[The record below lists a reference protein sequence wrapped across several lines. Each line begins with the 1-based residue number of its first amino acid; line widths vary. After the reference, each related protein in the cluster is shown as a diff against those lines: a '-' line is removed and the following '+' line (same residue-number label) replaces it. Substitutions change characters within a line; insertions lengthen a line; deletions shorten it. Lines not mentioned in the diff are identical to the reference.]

1 MNQIFPSP
9 LRLPVSLLLG
19 LTLALAGWELAG
31 QLSVARWLAT
41 LLSPDLTDTSQA
53 VVHFSW
59 LPRLAICLLA
69 GAALGLAGTLMQQVL
84 RNPLASPTTLGVASG
99 AQLALMMV
107 TLFAPSWLLL
117 GREWIAM
124 AGGCLAMGLVFALAW
139 RHQLNPV
146 VIVFAGL
153 VINLY
158 LAAISMGLLL
168 FFQEELKGLLVWGSG
183 SLVQNSWSGVSYLL
197 PRLLLAVVLAAVLVR
212 PLAVLELDDASA
224 RSLGVSLQHLRF
236 AGLGLAVFVT
246 ACVVSVVGL
255 IGFIGLAAPALVRL
269 LGVRKLA
276 LRLLWAPLLGALLL
290 AATDLLLQSLSR
302 SGSVLIPTGAM
313 TALLGAPLLL
323 WLIPRLGIKSGTP
336 KANAALLVARH
347 PAPARLVGLML
358 MGLVVAVMASLLF
371 GQGIDGWHWP
381 SWLRWQAQLEWRLP
395 RTLAAGAAGM
405 LLALAGTLLQRVSS
419 NPMASPELLGVS
431 GGTFMGVIATALL
444 LPALPLPMMLAGGL
458 LGAFGCLLLLLLV
471 NRSHGFQPERL
482 LVNRSH
488 GFQPERLLL
497 SGIAITALF
506 EPLQAIALANGD
518 LRVQQLLSW
527 MSGSTYYVTLPI
539 AGGLVVLA
547 LTLLAACLL
556 LSRWLDLLPMGPAVA
571 AALGI
576 RLNRAQLAILLLV
589 AVLTASATLV
599 VGPLSFVGLL
609 APHMAKL
616 MGLVRARW
624 HLLGAA
630 VSGALLMVSADWIGQ
645 QILFPQEV
653 PVGLVSTLLGGA
665 YFMWCLRRL

>member
-1 MNQIFPSP
+1 MSSSLSSP
-9 LRLPVSLLLG
+9 LLRPGLCLLVLTLG
-19 LTLALAGWELAG
+19 LACAELAR
-31 QLSVARWLAT
+31 QLPGALWWQALFSPELDDAR
-41 LLSPDLTDTSQA
+41 QA

-107 TLFAPSWLLL
+107 TLLAPSWLLI

-124 AGGCLAMGLVFALAW
+124 AGGSLAMGLVFALAW
-139 RHQLNPV
+139 RRQLNPV

-183 SLVQNSWSGVSYLL
+183 SLAQNSWSGVGYLL
-197 PRLLLAVVLAAVLVR
+197 PRLLLAAMLAVVLVR

-224 RSLGVSLQHLRF
+224 RSLGVSLKHLRF
-236 AGLGLAVFVT
+236 AGLGLAVFIT

-255 IGFIGLAAPALVRL
+255 IGFIGLAAPAMVRL

-276 LRLLWAPLLGALLL
+276 QRLLWAPILGALLL
-290 AATDLLLQSLSR
+290 AATDLLLQTLSR
-302 SGSVLIPTGAM
+302 FWPVLIPTGAM

-323 WLIPRLGIKSGTP
+323 WLIPRLGIKQSAP
-336 KANAALLVARH
+336 KANSSLQLARH
-347 PAPARLVGLML
+347 PAPTRLVGLMVL
-358 MGLVVAVMASLLF
+358 GLAAAVIASLLF
-371 GQGIDGWHWP
+371 GQGMGGWGWP

-395 RTLAAGAAGM
+395 RTLAAGAAGV
-405 LLALAGTLLQRVSS
+405 LLALAGTLLQRVSN

-431 GGTFMGVIATALL
+431 GGTFMGVIAAALL
-444 LPALPLPMMLAGGL
+444 LPALPLPMMLLGGL
-458 LGAFGCLLLLLLV
+458 VGAFACLLLLVLI
-471 NRSHGFQPERL
+471 NRRNGFQPERI
-482 LVNRSH
+482 
-488 GFQPERLLL
+488 LL

-527 MSGSTYYVTLPI
+527 MSGSTYYVTQPVAL
-539 AGGLVVLA
+539 ALVVLA
-547 LTLLAACLL
+547 LLMLAACLL
-556 LSRWLDLLPMGPAVA
+556 VSRWLDLMPMGPAVA
-571 AALGI
+571 TALGI
-576 RLNRAQLAILLLV
+576 HLGRAQLTILLLV
-589 AVLTASATLV
+589 AVLTASATMV
-599 VGPLSFVGLL
+599 IGPLSFAGLL
-609 APHMAKL
+609 APHLARL

-630 VSGALLMVSADWIGQ
+630 GSGALLMVSADWIGQ

>member
-1 MNQIFPSP
+1 MSSSLSSP
-9 LRLPVSLLLG
+9 LLRPGLCLLVLTLG
-19 LTLALAGWELAG
+19 LACAELAR
-31 QLSVARWLAT
+31 QLPGALWWQALFSPELDDAR
-41 LLSPDLTDTSQA
+41 QA

-107 TLFAPSWLLL
+107 TLLAPSWLLI

-124 AGGCLAMGLVFALAW
+124 AGGSLAMGLVFALAW
-139 RHQLNPV
+139 RRQLNPV

-183 SLVQNSWSGVSYLL
+183 SLAQNSWSGVGYLL
-197 PRLLLAVVLAAVLVR
+197 PRLLLAAMLAAVLVR

-224 RSLGVSLQHLRF
+224 RSLGVSLKHLRF
-236 AGLGLAVFVT
+236 AGLGLAVFIT

-255 IGFIGLAAPALVRL
+255 IGFIGLAAPAMVRL

-276 LRLLWAPLLGALLL
+276 QRLLWALILGALLL
-290 AATDLLLQSLSR
+290 AATDLLLQTLSR
-302 SGSVLIPTGAM
+302 FWPVLIPTGAM

-323 WLIPRLGIKSGTP
+323 WLIPRLGFKQSSP
-336 KANAALLVARH
+336 KANSSLQLARH
-347 PAPARLVGLML
+347 PAPTRLVGLMVL
-358 MGLVVAVMASLLF
+358 GLAAAVIASLLF
-371 GQGIDGWHWP
+371 GQGMGGWHWP

-395 RTLAAGAAGM
+395 RTLAAGAAGV
-405 LLALAGTLLQRVSS
+405 LLALAGTLLQRVSN

-431 GGTFMGVIATALL
+431 GGTFMGVIAAALL
-444 LPALPLPMMLAGGL
+444 LPALPLPMMLLGGL
-458 LGAFGCLLLLLLV
+458 VGAFACLLLLVLI
-471 NRSHGFQPERL
+471 NRRNGFQPERI
-482 LVNRSH
+482 
-488 GFQPERLLL
+488 LL

-527 MSGSTYYVTLPI
+527 MSGSTYYVTQPVAL
-539 AGGLVVLA
+539 ALVVLA
-547 LTLLAACLL
+547 LLMLAACLL
-556 LSRWLDLLPMGPAVA
+556 ASRWLDLMPMGPAVA
-571 AALGI
+571 TALGI
-576 RLNRAQLAILLLV
+576 RLSRAQLTILLLV
-589 AVLTASATLV
+589 AVLTASATMV
-599 VGPLSFVGLL
+599 IGPLSFAGLL
-609 APHMAKL
+609 APHLARL

-630 VSGALLMVSADWIGQ
+630 GCGALLMVSADWIGQ

>member
-1 MNQIFPSP
+1 MKRLLTSP
-9 LRLPVSLLLG
+9 LLRPVSILLG
-19 LTLALAGWELAG
+19 LTLSLACWELAR
-31 QLSVARWLAT
+31 QLPGALWWPSLFDPNLDDV
-41 LLSPDLTDTSQA
+41 SQA

-59 LPRLAICLLA
+59 LPRLAVTLLA

-124 AGGCLAMGLVFALAW
+124 AGGSLAMAQVFALAW
-139 RHQLNPV
+139 RRQLNPV

-197 PRLLLAVVLAAVLVR
+197 PRLLAAAALAAVLVR

-255 IGFIGLAAPALVRL
+255 IGFIGLAAPAMVRL
-269 LGVRKLA
+269 LGIRQLGQ
-276 LRLLWAPLLGALLL
+276 RLLWAPILGALLL

-302 SGSVLIPTGAM
+302 FWPVLIPTGAM

-347 PAPARLVGLML
+347 PAPARLIGLLLVGLL
-358 MGLVVAVMASLLF
+358 LAVVASLLV
-371 GQGIDGWHWP
+371 GQGMTGWSWP
-381 SWLRWQAQLEWRLP
+381 SWQAQLEWRLP
-395 RTLAAGAAGM
+395 RTLAAGAAGV
-405 LLALAGTLLQRVSS
+405 LLALAGTLLQRVSN

-444 LPALPLPMMLAGGL
+444 LPALPLPLMLVGGL
-458 LGAFGCLLLLLLV
+458 LGAFGCLLLLVVV
-471 NRSHGFQPERL
+471 NRKHGFQPERI
-482 LVNRSH
+482 
-488 GFQPERLLL
+488 LL

-518 LRVQQLLSW
+518 MRVQQLLSW
-527 MSGSTYYVTLPI
+527 MSGSTYYVTLPV
-539 AGGLVVLA
+539 AYGLVGLA
-547 LTLLAACLL
+547 LLMLAACLL
-556 LSRWLDLLPMGPAVA
+556 VSRWLDLLPMGAAVA
-571 AALGI
+571 TALGI

-630 VSGALLMVSADWIGQ
+630 ASGALLMVSADWVGQ

>member
-1 MNQIFPSP
+1 MSSSLSSP
-9 LRLPVSLLLG
+9 LLRPGLCLLVLTLG
-19 LTLALAGWELAG
+19 LACAELAR
-31 QLSVARWLAT
+31 QLPGALWWQALFSPELDDAR
-41 LLSPDLTDTSQA
+41 QA

-107 TLFAPSWLLL
+107 TLLAPSWLLI

-124 AGGCLAMGLVFALAW
+124 AGGSLAMGLVFALAW
-139 RHQLNPV
+139 RRQLNPV

-183 SLVQNSWSGVSYLL
+183 SLAQNSWNGVGYLL
-197 PRLLLAVVLAAVLVR
+197 PRLLLAAMLAVVLVR

-224 RSLGVSLQHLRF
+224 RSLGVSLKHLRL

-255 IGFIGLAAPALVRL
+255 IGFIGLAAPAMVRL

-276 LRLLWAPLLGALLL
+276 QRLLWAPILGALLL
-290 AATDLLLQSLSR
+290 AATDLLLQTLSR
-302 SGSVLIPTGAM
+302 FWPVLIPTGAM

-323 WLIPRLGIKSGTP
+323 WLIPRLGIKQSAP
-336 KANAALLVARH
+336 KANSSLQLARH
-347 PAPARLVGLML
+347 PAPTRLVGLMVL
-358 MGLVVAVMASLLF
+358 GLAAAVIASLLF
-371 GQGIDGWHWP
+371 GQGMGGWGWP

-395 RTLAAGAAGM
+395 RTLAAGAAGV
-405 LLALAGTLLQRVSS
+405 LLALAGTLLQRVSN

-431 GGTFMGVIATALL
+431 GGTFMGVIAAALL
-444 LPALPLPMMLAGGL
+444 LPALPLPMMLLGGL
-458 LGAFGCLLLLLLV
+458 VGAFACLLLLVLV
-471 NRSHGFQPERL
+471 NRRNGFQSERI
-482 LVNRSH
+482 
-488 GFQPERLLL
+488 LL

-527 MSGSTYYVTLPI
+527 MSGSTYYVTQPVAL
-539 AGGLVVLA
+539 ALVVLA
-547 LTLLAACLL
+547 LLMLAACLL
-556 LSRWLDLLPMGPAVA
+556 VSRWLDLMPMGPAVA
-571 AALGI
+571 TALGI
-576 RLNRAQLAILLLV
+576 HLGRAQLTILLLV
-589 AVLTASATLV
+589 AVLTASATMV
-599 VGPLSFVGLL
+599 IGPLSFAGLL
-609 APHMAKL
+609 APHLARL

-630 VSGALLMVSADWIGQ
+630 GCGALLMVSADWIGQ

>member
-1 MNQIFPSP
+1 MRSSLSSP
-9 LRLPVSLLLG
+9 LLRPGLCLLVLTLG
-19 LTLALAGWELAG
+19 LACAELAR
-31 QLSVARWLAT
+31 QLPGALWWQALFSPELDDAR
-41 LLSPDLTDTSQA
+41 QA

-107 TLFAPSWLLL
+107 TLLAPSWLLI

-124 AGGCLAMGLVFALAW
+124 AGGSLAMGLVFALAW
-139 RHQLNPV
+139 RRQLNPV

-183 SLVQNSWSGVSYLL
+183 SLAQNSWSGVGYLL
-197 PRLLLAVVLAAVLVR
+197 PRLLLAAMLATVLVR

-224 RSLGVSLQHLRF
+224 RSLGVSLKHLRL
-236 AGLGLAVFVT
+236 AGLGLAVFIT

-255 IGFIGLAAPALVRL
+255 IGFIGLAAPAMVRL
-269 LGVRKLA
+269 LGVRKLTQ
-276 LRLLWAPLLGALLL
+276 RLLWAPILGALLL
-290 AATDLLLQSLSR
+290 AATDLLLQTLSR
-302 SGSVLIPTGAM
+302 FWPVLIPTGAM

-323 WLIPRLGIKSGTP
+323 WLIPRLGIKQSSP
-336 KANAALLVARH
+336 KANSSLQLARH
-347 PAPARLVGLML
+347 PAPTRLVGLMVL
-358 MGLVVAVMASLLF
+358 GLAAAVIASLLF
-371 GQGIDGWHWP
+371 GQGMDGWGWP

-395 RTLAAGAAGM
+395 RTLAAGAAGV
-405 LLALAGTLLQRVSS
+405 LLALAGTLLQRVSN

-431 GGTFMGVIATALL
+431 GGTFMGVIAAALL
-444 LPALPLPMMLAGGL
+444 LPALPLPMMLLGGL
-458 LGAFGCLLLLLLV
+458 VGAFACLLLLVLI
-471 NRSHGFQPERL
+471 NRRNGFQPERI
-482 LVNRSH
+482 
-488 GFQPERLLL
+488 LL

-527 MSGSTYYVTLPI
+527 MSGSTYYVTQPVAL
-539 AGGLVVLA
+539 ALVVLA
-547 LTLLAACLL
+547 LLMLAACLL
-556 LSRWLDLLPMGPAVA
+556 VSRWLDLMPMGPAVA
-571 AALGI
+571 TALGI
-576 RLNRAQLAILLLV
+576 RLSRAQLTILLLV
-589 AVLTASATLV
+589 AVLTASATMV
-599 VGPLSFVGLL
+599 IGPLSFAGLL
-609 APHMAKL
+609 APHLARL

-630 VSGALLMVSADWIGQ
+630 GSGALLMVSADWIGQ

>member
-1 MNQIFPSP
+1 MSSSLSSP
-9 LRLPVSLLLG
+9 LLRPGLCLLVLTLG
-19 LTLALAGWELAG
+19 LACAELAR
-31 QLSVARWLAT
+31 QLPGALWWQALFSPELDDAR
-41 LLSPDLTDTSQA
+41 QA

-107 TLFAPSWLLL
+107 TLLAPSWLLI

-124 AGGCLAMGLVFALAW
+124 AGGSLAMGLVFALAW
-139 RHQLNPV
+139 RRQLNPV

-183 SLVQNSWSGVSYLL
+183 SLAQNSWSGVGYLL
-197 PRLLLAVVLAAVLVR
+197 PRLLLAAMLAVVLVR

-224 RSLGVSLQHLRF
+224 RSLGVSLKHLRF
-236 AGLGLAVFVT
+236 AGLGLAVFIT

-255 IGFIGLAAPALVRL
+255 IGFIGLAAPAMVRL

-276 LRLLWAPLLGALLL
+276 QRLLWALILGALLL
-290 AATDLLLQSLSR
+290 AATDLLLQTLSR
-302 SGSVLIPTGAM
+302 FWPVLIPTGAM

-323 WLIPRLGIKSGTP
+323 WLIPRLGIKQSAP
-336 KANAALLVARH
+336 KANSSLQLARH
-347 PAPARLVGLML
+347 PAPTRLVGLMVL
-358 MGLVVAVMASLLF
+358 GLAAAVIASLLF
-371 GQGIDGWHWP
+371 GQGMGGWHWP

-395 RTLAAGAAGM
+395 RTLAAGAAGV
-405 LLALAGTLLQRVSS
+405 LLALAGTLLQRVSN

-431 GGTFMGVIATALL
+431 GGTFMGVIAAALL
-444 LPALPLPMMLAGGL
+444 LPALPLPMLLLGGL
-458 LGAFGCLLLLLLV
+458 VGAFACLLLLVLI
-471 NRSHGFQPERL
+471 NRRNGFQPERI
-482 LVNRSH
+482 
-488 GFQPERLLL
+488 LL

-527 MSGSTYYVTLPI
+527 MSGSTYYVTQPVAL
-539 AGGLVVLA
+539 ALVVLA
-547 LTLLAACLL
+547 LLMLAACLL
-556 LSRWLDLLPMGPAVA
+556 ASRWLDLMPMGPAVA
-571 AALGI
+571 TALGI
-576 RLNRAQLAILLLV
+576 RLSRAQLTILLLV
-589 AVLTASATLV
+589 AVLTASATMV
-599 VGPLSFVGLL
+599 IGPLSFAGLL
-609 APHMAKL
+609 APHLARL

-630 VSGALLMVSADWIGQ
+630 GCGALLMVSADWIGQ

>member
-1 MNQIFPSP
+1 MSSSLSSP
-9 LRLPVSLLLG
+9 LLRPGLCLLVLTLG
-19 LTLALAGWELAG
+19 LACAELSRQLPGALWWQALFSPELDD
-31 QLSVARWLAT
+31 AR
-41 LLSPDLTDTSQA
+41 QA

-107 TLFAPSWLLL
+107 TLLAPSWLLI

-124 AGGCLAMGLVFALAW
+124 AGGSLAMGLVFALAW
-139 RHQLNPV
+139 RRQLNPV

-183 SLVQNSWSGVSYLL
+183 SLAQNSWSGVGYLL
-197 PRLLLAVVLAAVLVR
+197 PRLLLAAMLAAVLVR

-224 RSLGVSLQHLRF
+224 RSLGVSLKHLRL

-255 IGFIGLAAPALVRL
+255 IGFIGLAAPAMVRL

-276 LRLLWAPLLGALLL
+276 QRLLWALILGALLL
-290 AATDLLLQSLSR
+290 AATDLLLQTLSR
-302 SGSVLIPTGAM
+302 FWPVLIPTGAM

-323 WLIPRLGIKSGTP
+323 WLIPRLGFKQSSP
-336 KANAALLVARH
+336 KANSSLQLARH
-347 PAPARLVGLML
+347 PAPTRLVGLMVL
-358 MGLVVAVMASLLF
+358 GLAAAVIASLLF
-371 GQGIDGWHWP
+371 GQGMGGWHWP

-395 RTLAAGAAGM
+395 RTLAAGAAGV
-405 LLALAGTLLQRVSS
+405 LLALAGTLLQRVSN

-431 GGTFMGVIATALL
+431 GGTFMGVIAAALL
-444 LPALPLPMMLAGGL
+444 LPALPLPMMLLGGL
-458 LGAFGCLLLLLLV
+458 VGAFACLLLLVLI
-471 NRSHGFQPERL
+471 NRRNGFQPERI
-482 LVNRSH
+482 
-488 GFQPERLLL
+488 LL

-527 MSGSTYYVTLPI
+527 MSGSTYYVTQPVAL
-539 AGGLVVLA
+539 ALVVLA
-547 LTLLAACLL
+547 LLMLAACLL
-556 LSRWLDLLPMGPAVA
+556 VSRWLDLMPMGPAVA
-571 AALGI
+571 TALGV
-576 RLNRAQLAILLLV
+576 RLSRAQLVILLLV
-589 AVLTASATLV
+589 AVLTANATMV
-599 VGPLSFVGLL
+599 IGPLSFAGLL
-609 APHMAKL
+609 APHLARL

-630 VSGALLMVSADWIGQ
+630 GCGALLMVSADWIGQ

-665 YFMWCLRRL
+665 YFIWCLRRL

>member
-1 MNQIFPSP
+1 MKYIFPSP
-9 LRLPVSLLLG
+9 LLRPTLILLG
-19 LTLALAGWELAG
+19 LTLSLACWELAR
-31 QLSVARWLAT
+31 QLPGALWWQTLFAPNLDDAR
-41 LLSPDLTDTSQA
+41 QA

-59 LPRLAICLLA
+59 LPRLTVTLLA

-124 AGGCLAMGLVFALAW
+124 AGGSLAMALVFALAW
-139 RHQLNPV
+139 RRQLNPV

-183 SLVQNSWSGVSYLL
+183 SLAQNSWNGVSYLL
-197 PRLLLAVVLAAVLVR
+197 PRLLVAGGLAAALVR

-224 RSLGVSLQHLRF
+224 RSLGVSLQNLRL

-255 IGFIGLAAPALVRL
+255 IGFIGLAAPAMVRL
-269 LGVRKLA
+269 LGIRQLGQ
-276 LRLLWAPLLGALLL
+276 RLLWAPVLGALLL
-290 AATDLLLQSLSR
+290 AATDLLLQSVSR
-302 SGSVLIPTGAM
+302 FWPMLIPTGAM

-323 WLIPRLGIKSGTP
+323 WLIPRLSLKSGTP
-336 KANAALLVARH
+336 KASTGLLVARH
-347 PAPARLVGLML
+347 PAPTRLITLLLLGL
-358 MGLVVAVMASLLF
+358 GLAIIGSLLF
-371 GQGIDGWHWP
+371 GQGMHGWSWP

-395 RTLAAGAAGM
+395 RTLAAGAAGI
-405 LLALAGTLLQRVSS
+405 LLALAGTLLQRVSN

-444 LPALPLPMMLAGGL
+444 LPALPLPMMLLGGL
-458 LGAFGCLLLLLLV
+458 IGAFSCLLLLVLV
-471 NRSHGFQPERL
+471 NRKHGFQPERI
-482 LVNRSH
+482 
-488 GFQPERLLL
+488 LL

-518 LRVQQLLSW
+518 MRVQQLLSW
-527 MSGSTYYVTLPI
+527 MSGSTYYVTLPV
-539 AGGLVVLA
+539 AYGLVGLAVLM
-547 LTLLAACLL
+547 LAACLL
-556 LSRWLDLLPMGPAVA
+556 ISRWLDLLPMRPALA
-571 AALGI
+571 TALGI

-630 VSGALLMVSADWIGQ
+630 ASGALLMVSADWIGQ
-645 QILFPQEV
+645 QILFPQDV

>member
-1 MNQIFPSP
+1 MSSSLSSP
-9 LRLPVSLLLG
+9 LLRPGLCLLVLTLG
-19 LTLALAGWELAG
+19 LACAELAR
-31 QLSVARWLAT
+31 QLPGALWWQALFSPELDDAR
-41 LLSPDLTDTSQA
+41 QA

-107 TLFAPSWLLL
+107 TLLAPSWLLI

-124 AGGCLAMGLVFALAW
+124 AGGSLAMGLVFALAW
-139 RHQLNPV
+139 RRQLNPV

-183 SLVQNSWSGVSYLL
+183 SLAQNSWIGVGYLL
-197 PRLLLAVVLAAVLVR
+197 PRLLLAAMLAVVLVR

-224 RSLGVSLQHLRF
+224 RSLGVSLKHLRF
-236 AGLGLAVFVT
+236 AGLGLAVFIT

-255 IGFIGLAAPALVRL
+255 IGFIGLAAPAMVRL

-276 LRLLWAPLLGALLL
+276 QRLLWAPILGALLL
-290 AATDLLLQSLSR
+290 AATDLLLQTLSR
-302 SGSVLIPTGAM
+302 FWPVLIPTGAM

-323 WLIPRLGIKSGTP
+323 WLIPRLGIKQSAP
-336 KANAALLVARH
+336 KANSSLQLARH
-347 PAPARLVGLML
+347 PAPTRLVGLMVL
-358 MGLVVAVMASLLF
+358 GLAAAVIASLLF
-371 GQGIDGWHWP
+371 GQGMGGWGWP

-395 RTLAAGAAGM
+395 RTLAAGAAGV
-405 LLALAGTLLQRVSS
+405 LLALAGTLLQRVSN

-431 GGTFMGVIATALL
+431 GGTFMGVIAAALL
-444 LPALPLPMMLAGGL
+444 LPALPLPMMLLGGL
-458 LGAFGCLLLLLLV
+458 VGAFACLLLLVLI
-471 NRSHGFQPERL
+471 NRRNGFQPERI
-482 LVNRSH
+482 
-488 GFQPERLLL
+488 LL

-527 MSGSTYYVTLPI
+527 MSGSTYYVTQPVAL
-539 AGGLVVLA
+539 ALVVLA
-547 LTLLAACLL
+547 LLMLAACLL
-556 LSRWLDLLPMGPAVA
+556 ASRWLDLMPMGPAVA
-571 AALGI
+571 TALGI
-576 RLNRAQLAILLLV
+576 HLGRAQLTILLLV
-589 AVLTASATLV
+589 AVLTASATMV
-599 VGPLSFVGLL
+599 IGPLSFAGLL
-609 APHMAKL
+609 APHLARL

-630 VSGALLMVSADWIGQ
+630 GCGALLMVSADWIGQ

>member
-1 MNQIFPSP
+1 MSSSLSSP
-9 LRLPVSLLLG
+9 LLRPGLCLLVLTLG
-19 LTLALAGWELAG
+19 LACAELAR
-31 QLSVARWLAT
+31 QLPGALWWQALFSPELDDAR
-41 LLSPDLTDTSQA
+41 QA

-107 TLFAPSWLLL
+107 TLLAPSWLLI
-117 GREWIAM
+117 GREWVAM
-124 AGGCLAMGLVFALAW
+124 AGGSLAMGLVFALAW
-139 RHQLNPV
+139 RRQLNPV

-183 SLVQNSWSGVSYLL
+183 SLAQNSWSGVGYLL
-197 PRLLLAVVLAAVLVR
+197 PRLLLAAMLAVVLVR

-224 RSLGVSLQHLRF
+224 RSLGVSLKHLRF
-236 AGLGLAVFVT
+236 AGLGLAVFIT

-255 IGFIGLAAPALVRL
+255 IGFIGLAAPAMVRL

-276 LRLLWAPLLGALLL
+276 QRLLWAPILGALLL
-290 AATDLLLQSLSR
+290 AATDLLLQTLSR
-302 SGSVLIPTGAM
+302 FWPVLIPTGAM

-323 WLIPRLGIKSGTP
+323 WLIPRLGIKQSAP
-336 KANAALLVARH
+336 KANSSLQLARH
-347 PAPARLVGLML
+347 PAPTRLVGLMVL
-358 MGLVVAVMASLLF
+358 GLAAAVIASLLF
-371 GQGIDGWHWP
+371 GQGMDGWGWP

-395 RTLAAGAAGM
+395 RTLAAGAAGV
-405 LLALAGTLLQRVSS
+405 LLALAGTLLQRVSN

-431 GGTFMGVIATALL
+431 GGTFMGVIAAALL
-444 LPALPLPMMLAGGL
+444 LPALPLPMMLLGGL
-458 LGAFGCLLLLLLV
+458 VGAFACLLLLVLI
-471 NRSHGFQPERL
+471 NRRNGFQPERI
-482 LVNRSH
+482 
-488 GFQPERLLL
+488 LL

-527 MSGSTYYVTLPI
+527 MSGSTYYVTQPVAL
-539 AGGLVVLA
+539 ALVVLA
-547 LTLLAACLL
+547 LLMLAACLL
-556 LSRWLDLLPMGPAVA
+556 VSRWLDLMPMGPAVA
-571 AALGI
+571 TALGI
-576 RLNRAQLAILLLV
+576 HLGRAQLTILLLV
-589 AVLTASATLV
+589 AVLTASATMV
-599 VGPLSFVGLL
+599 IGPLSFAGLL
-609 APHMAKL
+609 APHLARL

-630 VSGALLMVSADWIGQ
+630 GCGALLMVSADWIGQ

>member
-1 MNQIFPSP
+1 MSSSLSSP
-9 LRLPVSLLLG
+9 LLRPGLCLLVLTLG
-19 LTLALAGWELAG
+19 LACAELAR
-31 QLSVARWLAT
+31 QLPGALWWQALFSPELDDAR
-41 LLSPDLTDTSQA
+41 QA

-107 TLFAPSWLLL
+107 TLLAPSWLLI

-124 AGGCLAMGLVFALAW
+124 AGGSLAMGLVFALAW
-139 RHQLNPV
+139 RRQLNPV

-183 SLVQNSWSGVSYLL
+183 SLAQNSWSGVGYLL
-197 PRLLLAVVLAAVLVR
+197 PRLLLAAMLAVVLVR

-224 RSLGVSLQHLRF
+224 RSLGVSLKHLRF

-255 IGFIGLAAPALVRL
+255 IGFIGLAAPAMVRL

-276 LRLLWAPLLGALLL
+276 QRLLWAPILGALLL
-290 AATDLLLQSLSR
+290 AATDLLLQTLSR
-302 SGSVLIPTGAM
+302 FWPVLIPTGAM

-323 WLIPRLGIKSGTP
+323 WLIPRLGIKQSAP
-336 KANAALLVARH
+336 KANSSLQLARH
-347 PAPARLVGLML
+347 PAPTRLVGLMVL
-358 MGLVVAVMASLLF
+358 GLAAAVIASLLF
-371 GQGIDGWHWP
+371 GQGMGGWGWP

-395 RTLAAGAAGM
+395 RTLAAGAAGV
-405 LLALAGTLLQRVSS
+405 LLALAGTLLQRVSN

-431 GGTFMGVIATALL
+431 GGTFMGVIAAALL
-444 LPALPLPMMLAGGL
+444 LPALPLPMMLLGGL
-458 LGAFGCLLLLLLV
+458 VGAFACLLLLVLI
-471 NRSHGFQPERL
+471 NRCNGFQPERI
-482 LVNRSH
+482 
-488 GFQPERLLL
+488 LL

-527 MSGSTYYVTLPI
+527 MSGSTYYVTQPVAL
-539 AGGLVVLA
+539 ALVVLA
-547 LTLLAACLL
+547 LLMLAACLL
-556 LSRWLDLLPMGPAVA
+556 ASRWLDLMPMGPAVA
-571 AALGI
+571 TALGI
-576 RLNRAQLAILLLV
+576 HLGRAQLTILLLV
-589 AVLTASATLV
+589 AVLTASATMV
-599 VGPLSFVGLL
+599 IGPLSFAGLL
-609 APHMAKL
+609 APHLARL

-630 VSGALLMVSADWIGQ
+630 GCGALLMVSADWIGQ

>member
-1 MNQIFPSP
+1 MNQI
-9 LRLPVSLLLG
+9 LPVSLLRPGLVLLL
-19 LTLALAGWELAG
+19 LTLSLAGWDLAH
-31 QLSVARWLAT
+31 QLPQALWWQTLFSPQLDDAR
-41 LLSPDLTDTSQA
+41 QA
-53 VVHFSW
+53 VIHFSW

-107 TLFAPSWLLL
+107 TLFAPSWLLI

-124 AGGCLAMGLVFALAW
+124 LGGSLAMGLVFALAW
-139 RHQLNPV
+139 RRQLNPV

-158 LAAISMGLLL
+158 LAAISLGLLL

-183 SLVQNSWSGVSYLL
+183 SLAQTSWSGVGYLL
-197 PRLLLAVVLAAVLVR
+197 PRLLVAGVLAALLAR

-224 RSLGVSLQHLRF
+224 RSLGVSLKHLRF
-236 AGLGLAVFVT
+236 AGLGLAVFIT

-255 IGFIGLAAPALVRL
+255 IGFIGLAAPVMVRM
-269 LGVRKLA
+269 LGVRRLG
-276 LRLLWAPLLGALLL
+276 LRLLWAPVLGALLL
-290 AATDLLLQSLSR
+290 AATDLLLQSLTR
-302 SGSVLIPTGAM
+302 FWPVLIPTGAM

-323 WLIPRLGIKSGTP
+323 WLIPRLSFKSTTP
-336 KANAALLVARH
+336 KAAIGLVVARH
-347 PAPARLVGLML
+347 PAPARFIGILVA
-358 MGLVVAVMASLLF
+358 GLVVAMLASLLF
-371 GQGIDGWHWP
+371 GQGMNGWGWP

-395 RTLAAGAAGM
+395 RTLAAGAAGV
-405 LLALAGTLLQRVSS
+405 LLALAGTLLQRVSN

-431 GGTFMGVIATALL
+431 GGTFMGVIVMALL
-444 LPALPLPMMLAGGL
+444 LPALPLPLMLLGGL
-458 LGAFGCLLLLLLV
+458 LGAFACLLLLVLI
-471 NRSHGFQPERL
+471 NRKNGFQPERI
-482 LVNRSH
+482 
-488 GFQPERLLL
+488 LL

-518 LRVQQLLSW
+518 MRVQQLLAW
-527 MSGSTYYVTLPI
+527 MSGSTYYVTQPV
-539 AGGLVVLA
+539 ASALA
-547 LTLLAACLL
+547 LLALLMLAVCLL
-556 LSRWLDLLPMGPAVA
+556 VSRWLDLMPMGPAVA
-571 AALGI
+571 TALGV
-576 RLNRAQLAILLLV
+576 RLSRAQLVILLLV
-589 AVLTASATLV
+589 AVLTASATMV
-599 VGPLSFVGLL
+599 IGPLSFAGLL

-630 VSGALLMVSADWIGQ
+630 GCGALLMVSADWIGQ
-645 QILFPQEV
+645 QILFPQEL

-665 YFMWCLRRL
+665 YFMWFLRRL

>member
-1 MNQIFPSP
+1 MSSSLSSP
-9 LRLPVSLLLG
+9 LLRPGLCLLVLTLG
-19 LTLALAGWELAG
+19 LACAELSRQLPGALWWQALFSPELDD
-31 QLSVARWLAT
+31 AR
-41 LLSPDLTDTSQA
+41 QA

-107 TLFAPSWLLL
+107 TLLAPSWLLI

-124 AGGCLAMGLVFALAW
+124 AGGSLAMGLVFALAW
-139 RHQLNPV
+139 RRQLNPV

-183 SLVQNSWSGVSYLL
+183 SLAQNSWSGVGYLL
-197 PRLLLAVVLAAVLVR
+197 PRLLLAAMLAVVLVR

-224 RSLGVSLQHLRF
+224 RSLGVSLKHLRL

-255 IGFIGLAAPALVRL
+255 IGFIGLAAPAMVRL

-276 LRLLWAPLLGALLL
+276 QRLLWAPILGALLL
-290 AATDLLLQSLSR
+290 AATDLLLQTLSR
-302 SGSVLIPTGAM
+302 FWPVLIPTGAM

-323 WLIPRLGIKSGTP
+323 WLIPRLGIKQSAP
-336 KANAALLVARH
+336 KANSSLLLARH
-347 PAPARLVGLML
+347 PAPTRLVGLMVL
-358 MGLVVAVMASLLF
+358 GLAAAVIASLLF
-371 GQGIDGWHWP
+371 GQGMGGWGWP

-395 RTLAAGAAGM
+395 RTLAAGAAGV
-405 LLALAGTLLQRVSS
+405 LLALAGTLLQRVSN

-431 GGTFMGVIATALL
+431 GGTFMGVIAAALL
-444 LPALPLPMMLAGGL
+444 LPALPLPMMLLGGL
-458 LGAFGCLLLLLLV
+458 VGAFACLLLLVLI
-471 NRSHGFQPERL
+471 NRRNGFQPERI
-482 LVNRSH
+482 
-488 GFQPERLLL
+488 LL

-527 MSGSTYYVTLPI
+527 MSGSTYYVTQPVAL
-539 AGGLVVLA
+539 ALVVLA
-547 LTLLAACLL
+547 LLMLAACLL
-556 LSRWLDLLPMGPAVA
+556 VSRWLDLMPMGPAVA
-571 AALGI
+571 TALGI
-576 RLNRAQLAILLLV
+576 HLGRAQLTILLLV
-589 AVLTASATLV
+589 AVLTASATMV
-599 VGPLSFVGLL
+599 IGPLSFAGLL
-609 APHMAKL
+609 APHLARL

-630 VSGALLMVSADWIGQ
+630 GCGALLMVSADWIGQ

>member
-1 MNQIFPSP
+1 MKRLLTSP
-9 LRLPVSLLLG
+9 LLRPVSILLG
-19 LTLALAGWELAG
+19 LTLSLAYWELAR
-31 QLSVARWLAT
+31 QLPGALWWQSFFAPNLDDV
-41 LLSPDLTDTSQA
+41 SQA

-59 LPRLAICLLA
+59 LPRLAVTLLA

-124 AGGCLAMGLVFALAW
+124 AGGSLAMALVFALAW
-139 RHQLNPV
+139 RRQLNPV

-197 PRLLLAVVLAAVLVR
+197 PRLLAAALLAAVLVR

-255 IGFIGLAAPALVRL
+255 IGFIGLAAPAMVRL
-269 LGVRKLA
+269 LGIRQLGQ
-276 LRLLWAPLLGALLL
+276 RLLWAPILGALLL

-302 SGSVLIPTGAM
+302 FWPVLIPTGAM

-336 KANAALLVARH
+336 KANAVLLVARH
-347 PAPARLVGLML
+347 PAPARLVGLL
-358 MGLVVAVMASLLF
+358 LVGLLLAVVASLLF
-371 GQGIDGWHWP
+371 GQGMTGWSWP

-395 RTLAAGAAGM
+395 RTLAAGAAGV
-405 LLALAGTLLQRVSS
+405 LLALAGTLLQRVSN

-444 LPALPLPMMLAGGL
+444 LPALPLPLMLVGGL
-458 LGAFGCLLLLLLV
+458 LGAFGCLLLLVLV
-471 NRSHGFQPERL
+471 NRKHGFQPERI
-482 LVNRSH
+482 
-488 GFQPERLLL
+488 LL

-518 LRVQQLLSW
+518 MRVQQLLSW
-527 MSGSTYYVTLPI
+527 MSGSTYYVTLPV
-539 AGGLVVLA
+539 AYGLVGLA
-547 LTLLAACLL
+547 LLMLVACLL
-556 LSRWLDLLPMGPAVA
+556 VSRWLDLMPMGSAVA
-571 AALGI
+571 TALGI

-624 HLLGAA
+624 HLIGAA
-630 VSGALLMVSADWIGQ
+630 ASGALLMVSADWVGQ

>member
-1 MNQIFPSP
+1 MKHIFPSP
-9 LRLPVSLLLG
+9 LLRPALILLG
-19 LTLALAGWELAG
+19 LTLSLAGWDLARQVPG
-31 QLSVARWLAT
+31 ALWWQT
-41 LLSPDLTDTSQA
+41 LFSPNLDDVRQA

-59 LPRLAICLLA
+59 LPRLTVTLLA

-124 AGGCLAMGLVFALAW
+124 AGGSLAMALVFALAW
-139 RHQLNPV
+139 RRQLNPV

-183 SLVQNSWSGVSYLL
+183 SLAQNSWSGVSYLL
-197 PRLLLAVVLAAVLVR
+197 PRLLVAGGLAAVLVR

-224 RSLGVSLQHLRF
+224 RSLGVSLQQLRL

-255 IGFIGLAAPALVRL
+255 IGFIGLAAPAMVRL
-269 LGVRKLA
+269 LGIRQLGQ
-276 LRLLWAPLLGALLL
+276 RLLWGPILGALLL
-290 AATDLLLQSLSR
+290 TATDLLLQTLSNVWP
-302 SGSVLIPTGAM
+302 VLIPTGAM

-323 WLIPRLGIKSGTP
+323 WLIPRLALKSGSP
-336 KANAALLVARH
+336 KGASGLSVARH
-347 PAPARLVGLML
+347 PAPTRLLTLLLLGLGLAIIGSLLVG
-358 MGLVVAVMASLLF
+358 
-371 GQGIDGWHWP
+371 QGMDGWSWP

-395 RTLAAGAAGM
+395 RTLAAGAAGV
-405 LLALAGTLLQRVSS
+405 LLALAGTLLQRVSN

-444 LPALPLPMMLAGGL
+444 LPALPLPIMLLGGL
-458 LGAFGCLLLLLLV
+458 LGAFVCLLLLVLV
-471 NRSHGFQPERL
+471 NRKHGFQPERI
-482 LVNRSH
+482 
-488 GFQPERLLL
+488 LL

-518 LRVQQLLSW
+518 IRVQQLLSW
-527 MSGSTYYVTLPI
+527 MSGSTYYVTLPV
-539 AGGLVVLA
+539 AYGLVALAVLM
-547 LTLLAACLL
+547 LAACLL
-556 LSRWLDLLPMGPAVA
+556 ISRWLDLLPMGSALA
-571 AALGI
+571 TALGI

-630 VSGALLMVSADWIGQ
+630 ASGALLMVSADWIGQ
-645 QILFPQEV
+645 QILFPQDV

>member
-1 MNQIFPSP
+1 MKHIFPSP
-9 LRLPVSLLLG
+9 LLRPALILLG
-19 LTLALAGWELAG
+19 LTLSLAGWGLARQVPG
-31 QLSVARWLAT
+31 ALWWQT
-41 LLSPDLTDTSQA
+41 LFSPNLDDVRQA

-59 LPRLAICLLA
+59 LPRLTVTLLA

-124 AGGCLAMGLVFALAW
+124 AGGSLAMALVFALAW
-139 RHQLNPV
+139 RRQLNPV

-158 LAAISMGLLL
+158 LAAISIGLLL

-183 SLVQNSWSGVSYLL
+183 SLAQNSWSGVSYLL
-197 PRLLLAVVLAAVLVR
+197 PRLLVAGGLAAVLVR

-224 RSLGVSLQHLRF
+224 RSLGVSLLQLRL

-255 IGFIGLAAPALVRL
+255 IGFIGLAAPAMVRL
-269 LGVRKLA
+269 LGIRQLGQ
-276 LRLLWAPLLGALLL
+276 RLLWGPILGALLL
-290 AATDLLLQSLSR
+290 TATDLLLQTLSNVWP
-302 SGSVLIPTGAM
+302 VLIPTGAM

-323 WLIPRLGIKSGTP
+323 WLIPRLALKSGSP
-336 KANAALLVARH
+336 KGASGLSVARH
-347 PAPARLVGLML
+347 PAPTRLLTLLLLGLGLAIIGSLLVGQ
-358 MGLVVAVMASLLF
+358 GMA
-371 GQGIDGWHWP
+371 GWSWP

-395 RTLAAGAAGM
+395 RTLAAGAAGV
-405 LLALAGTLLQRVSS
+405 LLALAGTLLQRVSN

-444 LPALPLPMMLAGGL
+444 LPALPLPIMLLGGL
-458 LGAFGCLLLLLLV
+458 LGAFACLLLLVLV
-471 NRSHGFQPERL
+471 NRKHGFQPERI
-482 LVNRSH
+482 
-488 GFQPERLLL
+488 LL

-518 LRVQQLLSW
+518 MRVQQLLSW
-527 MSGSTYYVTLPI
+527 MSGSTYYVTLPV
-539 AGGLVVLA
+539 AYGLVALAVLM
-547 LTLLAACLL
+547 LAACLL
-556 LSRWLDLLPMGPAVA
+556 ISRWLDLLPMGPALA
-571 AALGI
+571 TALGI

-630 VSGALLMVSADWIGQ
+630 ASGALLMVSADWIGQ
-645 QILFPQEV
+645 QILFPQDV

>member
-1 MNQIFPSP
+1 MSSSLSSP
-9 LRLPVSLLLG
+9 LLRPGLCLLVLTLG
-19 LTLALAGWELAG
+19 LACAELAR
-31 QLSVARWLAT
+31 QLPGALWWQALFSPELDDAR
-41 LLSPDLTDTSQA
+41 QA

-107 TLFAPSWLLL
+107 TLLAPSWLLI

-124 AGGCLAMGLVFALAW
+124 AGGSLAMGLVFALAW
-139 RHQLNPV
+139 RRQLNPV

-183 SLVQNSWSGVSYLL
+183 SLAQNSWSGVGYLL
-197 PRLLLAVVLAAVLVR
+197 PRLLLAAMLAVVLVR

-224 RSLGVSLQHLRF
+224 RSLGVSLKHLRF
-236 AGLGLAVFVT
+236 AGLGLAVFIT

-255 IGFIGLAAPALVRL
+255 IGFIGLAAPAMVRL

-276 LRLLWAPLLGALLL
+276 QRLLWAPILGALLL
-290 AATDLLLQSLSR
+290 AATDLLLQTLSR
-302 SGSVLIPTGAM
+302 FWPVLIPTGAM

-323 WLIPRLGIKSGTP
+323 WLIPRLGFKQSSP
-336 KANAALLVARH
+336 KANSSLQLARH
-347 PAPARLVGLML
+347 PAPTRLVGLMVL
-358 MGLVVAVMASLLF
+358 GLAAAVIASLLF
-371 GQGIDGWHWP
+371 GQGMGGWGWP

-395 RTLAAGAAGM
+395 RTLAAGAAGV
-405 LLALAGTLLQRVSS
+405 LLALAGTLLQRVSN

-431 GGTFMGVIATALL
+431 GGTFMGVIAAALL
-444 LPALPLPMMLAGGL
+444 LPALPLPMMLLGGL
-458 LGAFGCLLLLLLV
+458 VGAFACLLLLVLI
-471 NRSHGFQPERL
+471 NRRNGFQPERI
-482 LVNRSH
+482 
-488 GFQPERLLL
+488 LL

-527 MSGSTYYVTLPI
+527 MSGSTYYVTQPVAL
-539 AGGLVVLA
+539 ALVVLA
-547 LTLLAACLL
+547 LLMLAACLL
-556 LSRWLDLLPMGPAVA
+556 ASRWLDLMPMGPAVA
-571 AALGI
+571 TALGI
-576 RLNRAQLAILLLV
+576 HLGRAQLTILLLV
-589 AVLTASATLV
+589 AVLTASATMV
-599 VGPLSFVGLL
+599 IGPLSFAGLL
-609 APHMAKL
+609 APHLARL

-630 VSGALLMVSADWIGQ
+630 GCGALLMVSADWIGQ

>member
-1 MNQIFPSP
+1 MKRLLTSP
-9 LRLPVSLLLG
+9 LLRPVSILLG
-19 LTLALAGWELAG
+19 LTLSLAYWELAR
-31 QLSVARWLAT
+31 QLPGALWWQSLFAPNLNDV
-41 LLSPDLTDTSQA
+41 SQA

-59 LPRLAICLLA
+59 LPRLAVTLLA

-124 AGGCLAMGLVFALAW
+124 AGGSLAMALVFALAW
-139 RHQLNPV
+139 RRQLNPV

-183 SLVQNSWSGVSYLL
+183 SLVQNSWSGVNYLL
-197 PRLLLAVVLAAVLVR
+197 PRLLVAAALAVVLVR

-255 IGFIGLAAPALVRL
+255 IGFIGLAAPAMVRL
-269 LGVRKLA
+269 LGIRQLGQ
-276 LRLLWAPLLGALLL
+276 RLLWAPILGALLL

-302 SGSVLIPTGAM
+302 FWPVLIPTGAM

-336 KANAALLVARH
+336 KANAGLLVARH
-347 PAPARLVGLML
+347 LAPARLIGLLLVGLL
-358 MGLVVAVMASLLF
+358 LAVVASLLF
-371 GQGIDGWHWP
+371 GQGMTGWSWP

-395 RTLAAGAAGM
+395 RTLAAGAAGV
-405 LLALAGTLLQRVSS
+405 LLALAGTLLQRVSN

-444 LPALPLPMMLAGGL
+444 LPALPLPLMLVGGL
-458 LGAFGCLLLLLLV
+458 LGAFACLLLLVLV
-471 NRSHGFQPERL
+471 NRKHGFQPERI
-482 LVNRSH
+482 
-488 GFQPERLLL
+488 LL

-527 MSGSTYYVTLPI
+527 MSGSTYYVTLPV
-539 AGGLVVLA
+539 AYGLVGLA
-547 LTLLAACLL
+547 LLMLVACLL
-556 LSRWLDLLPMGPAVA
+556 VSRWLDLLPMGAAVA
-571 AALGI
+571 TALGI

-630 VSGALLMVSADWIGQ
+630 TSGALLMVSADWVGQ

-653 PVGLVSTLLGGA
+653 PVGLISTLLGGA

>member
-1 MNQIFPSP
+1 MTRLFPLP
-9 LRLPVSLLLG
+9 LRRPSLILLG
-19 LTLALAGWELAG
+19 LTLLLICWELSR
-31 QLSVARWLAT
+31 QLPASLWWQSLFSPELEDAR
-41 LLSPDLTDTSQA
+41 QA
-53 VVHFSW
+53 VVYFSW

-69 GAALGLAGTLMQQVL
+69 GSALGLAGTLMQQVL

-124 AGGCLAMGLVFALAW
+124 AGGSLAMALVFALAW
-139 RHQLNPV
+139 RRQLNPV

-168 FFQEELKGLLVWGSG
+168 FFQEDLKGLLVWGSG

-197 PRLLLAVVLAAVLVR
+197 PRLLVAGVLAAVLVR

-236 AGLGLAVFVT
+236 AGLGLAVFIT

-269 LGVRKLA
+269 LGIRRLA
-276 LRLLWAPLLGALLL
+276 QRLVWASVLGALLL
-290 AATDLLLQSLSR
+290 AATDLLLQTLSR
-302 SGSVLIPTGAM
+302 FWPVLIPTGAM

-323 WLIPRLGIKSGTP
+323 WLIPRLGIKSVTP
-336 KANAALLVARH
+336 KANATLLVARH
-347 PAPARLVGLML
+347 PAPARLIGLL
-358 MGLVVAVMASLLF
+358 LFGLLAAILIALLF
-371 GQGIDGWHWP
+371 GQGMHGWSWP

-395 RTLAAGAAGM
+395 RTLAAAAAGV
-405 LLALAGTLLQRVSS
+405 LLALAGTLLQRVSN

-431 GGTFMGVIATALL
+431 GGTFMGVIGTALL
-444 LPALPLPMMLAGGL
+444 LPALPLAMMLLGGL
-458 LGAFGCLLLLLLV
+458 VGAFGCLLLLV
-471 NRSHGFQPERL
+471 AINRRHGFQPERI
-482 LVNRSH
+482 
-488 GFQPERLLL
+488 LL

-527 MSGSTYYVTLPI
+527 MSGSTYYVTLPV
-539 AGGLVVLA
+539 ASALVGLA
-547 LTLLAACLL
+547 LLMLAACLL
-556 LSRWLDLLPMGPAVA
+556 VSRWLDLMPMGAAVA
-571 AALGI
+571 TALGI
-576 RLNRAQLAILLLV
+576 RLSLAQLVILLLV

-630 VSGALLMVSADWIGQ
+630 GSGALLMVSADWIGQ
-645 QILFPQEV
+645 QILFPQDV

-665 YFMWCLRRL
+665 YFMWCLRRI

>member
-1 MNQIFPSP
+1 MRSSLSSP
-9 LRLPVSLLLG
+9 LLRPGLCLLVLTLG
-19 LTLALAGWELAG
+19 LACAELAR
-31 QLSVARWLAT
+31 QLPGALWWQALFSPELDDAR
-41 LLSPDLTDTSQA
+41 QA

-107 TLFAPSWLLL
+107 TLLAPSWLLI

-124 AGGCLAMGLVFALAW
+124 AGGSLAMGLVFALAW
-139 RHQLNPV
+139 RRQLNPV

-168 FFQEELKGLLVWGSG
+168 FFQEDLKGLLVWGSG
-183 SLVQNSWSGVSYLL
+183 SLAQNSWSGVGYLL
-197 PRLLLAVVLAAVLVR
+197 PRLLLAAMLAAVLVR

-224 RSLGVSLQHLRF
+224 RSLGVSLKHLRF
-236 AGLGLAVFVT
+236 AGLGLAVFIT

-255 IGFIGLAAPALVRL
+255 IGFIGLAAPAMVRL

-276 LRLLWAPLLGALLL
+276 QRLLWAPILGALLL
-290 AATDLLLQSLSR
+290 AATDLLLQTLSR
-302 SGSVLIPTGAM
+302 FWPVLIPTGAM

-323 WLIPRLGIKSGTP
+323 WLIPRLGIKQSSP
-336 KANAALLVARH
+336 KANSSLLLARH
-347 PAPARLVGLML
+347 PAPTRLVGLMVL
-358 MGLVVAVMASLLF
+358 GLAAAVIASLLF
-371 GQGIDGWHWP
+371 GQGMGGWGWP

-395 RTLAAGAAGM
+395 RTLAAGAAGV
-405 LLALAGTLLQRVSS
+405 LLALAGTLLQRVSN

-431 GGTFMGVIATALL
+431 GGTFMGVIAAALL
-444 LPALPLPMMLAGGL
+444 LPALPLPMMLLGGL
-458 LGAFGCLLLLLLV
+458 VGAFACLLLLVLI
-471 NRSHGFQPERL
+471 NRRNGFQPERI
-482 LVNRSH
+482 
-488 GFQPERLLL
+488 LL

-527 MSGSTYYVTLPI
+527 MSGSTYYVTQPVAL
-539 AGGLVVLA
+539 ALVVLA
-547 LTLLAACLL
+547 LLMLAACLL
-556 LSRWLDLLPMGPAVA
+556 ASRWLDLMPMGPAVA
-571 AALGI
+571 TALGI
-576 RLNRAQLAILLLV
+576 HLGRAQLTILLLV
-589 AVLTASATLV
+589 AVLTASATMV
-599 VGPLSFVGLL
+599 IGPLSFAGLL
-609 APHMAKL
+609 APHLARL

-630 VSGALLMVSADWIGQ
+630 GCGALLMVSADWIGQ

>member
-1 MNQIFPSP
+1 MSSSLSSP
-9 LRLPVSLLLG
+9 LLRPGLCLLVLTLG
-19 LTLALAGWELAG
+19 LACTELAR
-31 QLSVARWLAT
+31 QLPGALWWQALFSPELDDAR
-41 LLSPDLTDTSQA
+41 QA

-107 TLFAPSWLLL
+107 TLLAPSWLLI

-124 AGGCLAMGLVFALAW
+124 AGGSLAMGLVFALAW
-139 RHQLNPV
+139 RRQLNPV

-168 FFQEELKGLLVWGSG
+168 FFHEELKGLLVWGSG
-183 SLVQNSWSGVSYLL
+183 SLAQNSWSGVGYLL
-197 PRLLLAVVLAAVLVR
+197 PRLLLAAMLAVVLVR

-224 RSLGVSLQHLRF
+224 RSLGVSLKHLRF
-236 AGLGLAVFVT
+236 AGLGLAVFIT

-255 IGFIGLAAPALVRL
+255 IGFIGLAAPAMVRL

-276 LRLLWAPLLGALLL
+276 QRLLWAPILGALLL
-290 AATDLLLQSLSR
+290 AATDLLLQTLSR
-302 SGSVLIPTGAM
+302 FWPVLIPTGAM

-323 WLIPRLGIKSGTP
+323 WLIPRLGIKQSAP
-336 KANAALLVARH
+336 KANSSLLLARH
-347 PAPARLVGLML
+347 PAPTRLVGLMVL
-358 MGLVVAVMASLLF
+358 GLAAAVIASLLF
-371 GQGIDGWHWP
+371 GQGMDGWGWP

-395 RTLAAGAAGM
+395 RTLAAGAAGV
-405 LLALAGTLLQRVSS
+405 LLALAGTLLQRVSN

-431 GGTFMGVIATALL
+431 GGTFMGVIAAALL
-444 LPALPLPMMLAGGL
+444 LPALPLPMMLLGGL
-458 LGAFGCLLLLLLV
+458 VGAFACLLLLVLI
-471 NRSHGFQPERL
+471 NRRNGFQPERI
-482 LVNRSH
+482 
-488 GFQPERLLL
+488 LL

-527 MSGSTYYVTLPI
+527 MSGSTYYVTQPVAL
-539 AGGLVVLA
+539 ALVVLA
-547 LTLLAACLL
+547 LLMLAACLL
-556 LSRWLDLLPMGPAVA
+556 VSRWLDLMPMGPAVA
-571 AALGI
+571 TALGI
-576 RLNRAQLAILLLV
+576 HLGRAQLTILLLV
-589 AVLTASATLV
+589 AVLTASATMV
-599 VGPLSFVGLL
+599 IGPLSFAGLL
-609 APHMAKL
+609 APHLARL

-630 VSGALLMVSADWIGQ
+630 GCGALLMVSADWIGQ

>member
-1 MNQIFPSP
+1 MSSSLSSP
-9 LRLPVSLLLG
+9 LLRPGLCLLVLTLG
-19 LTLALAGWELAG
+19 LACAELAR
-31 QLSVARWLAT
+31 QLPGALWWQALFSPELDDAR
-41 LLSPDLTDTSQA
+41 QA

-107 TLFAPSWLLL
+107 TLLAPSWLLI

-124 AGGCLAMGLVFALAW
+124 AGGSLAMGLVFALAW
-139 RHQLNPV
+139 RRQLNPV

-183 SLVQNSWSGVSYLL
+183 SLAQNSWSGVGYLL
-197 PRLLLAVVLAAVLVR
+197 PRLLLAAMLAVVLVR

-224 RSLGVSLQHLRF
+224 RSLGVSLKHLRF
-236 AGLGLAVFVT
+236 AGLGLAVFIT

-255 IGFIGLAAPALVRL
+255 IGFIGLAAPAMVRL

-276 LRLLWAPLLGALLL
+276 QRLLWAPILGALLL
-290 AATDLLLQSLSR
+290 AATDLLLQTLSR
-302 SGSVLIPTGAM
+302 FWPVLIPTGAM

-323 WLIPRLGIKSGTP
+323 WLIPRLGFKQSSP
-336 KANAALLVARH
+336 KANSSLQLARH
-347 PAPARLVGLML
+347 PAPTRLVGLMVL
-358 MGLVVAVMASLLF
+358 GLAAAVIASLLF
-371 GQGIDGWHWP
+371 GQGMGGWGWP

-395 RTLAAGAAGM
+395 RTLAAGAAGV
-405 LLALAGTLLQRVSS
+405 LLALAGTLLQRVSN

-431 GGTFMGVIATALL
+431 GGTFMGVIAAALL
-444 LPALPLPMMLAGGL
+444 LPALPLPMMLLGGL
-458 LGAFGCLLLLLLV
+458 VGAFACLLLLVLI
-471 NRSHGFQPERL
+471 NRRNGFQPERI
-482 LVNRSH
+482 
-488 GFQPERLLL
+488 LL

-527 MSGSTYYVTLPI
+527 MSGSTYYVTQPVAL
-539 AGGLVVLA
+539 ALVVLA
-547 LTLLAACLL
+547 LLMLAACLL
-556 LSRWLDLLPMGPAVA
+556 VSRWLDLMPMGPAVA
-571 AALGI
+571 TALGI
-576 RLNRAQLAILLLV
+576 HLGRTQLTILLLV
-589 AVLTASATLV
+589 AVLTASATMV
-599 VGPLSFVGLL
+599 IGPLSFAGLL
-609 APHMAKL
+609 APHLARL

-630 VSGALLMVSADWIGQ
+630 GCGALLMVSADWIGQ

>member
-1 MNQIFPSP
+1 MSSSLSSP
-9 LRLPVSLLLG
+9 LLRPGLCLLVLTLG
-19 LTLALAGWELAG
+19 LACAELSRQLPGALWWQALFSPELDD
-31 QLSVARWLAT
+31 AR
-41 LLSPDLTDTSQA
+41 QA

-107 TLFAPSWLLL
+107 TLLAPSWLLI

-124 AGGCLAMGLVFALAW
+124 AGGSLAMGLVFALAW
-139 RHQLNPV
+139 RRQLNPV

-183 SLVQNSWSGVSYLL
+183 SLAQNSWSGVGYLL
-197 PRLLLAVVLAAVLVR
+197 PRLLLAAMLAAVLVR

-224 RSLGVSLQHLRF
+224 RSLGVSLKHLRF
-236 AGLGLAVFVT
+236 AGLGLAVFIT

-255 IGFIGLAAPALVRL
+255 IGFIGLAAPAMVRL

-276 LRLLWAPLLGALLL
+276 QRLLWAPILGALLL
-290 AATDLLLQSLSR
+290 AATDLLLQTLSR
-302 SGSVLIPTGAM
+302 FWPVLIPTGAM

-323 WLIPRLGIKSGTP
+323 WLIPRLGIKQSSP
-336 KANAALLVARH
+336 KANSSLQLARH
-347 PAPARLVGLML
+347 PAPTRLVGLMVL
-358 MGLVVAVMASLLF
+358 GLAAAVIASLLF
-371 GQGIDGWHWP
+371 GQGMGGWGWP

-395 RTLAAGAAGM
+395 RTLAAGAAGV
-405 LLALAGTLLQRVSS
+405 LLALAGTLLQRVSN

-431 GGTFMGVIATALL
+431 GGTFMGVIAAALL
-444 LPALPLPMMLAGGL
+444 LPALPLPMMLLGGL
-458 LGAFGCLLLLLLV
+458 VGAFACLLLLVLI
-471 NRSHGFQPERL
+471 NRRNGFQPERI
-482 LVNRSH
+482 
-488 GFQPERLLL
+488 LL

-527 MSGSTYYVTLPI
+527 MSGSTYYVTQPVAL
-539 AGGLVVLA
+539 ALVVLA
-547 LTLLAACLL
+547 LLMLAACLL
-556 LSRWLDLLPMGPAVA
+556 VSRWLDLMPMGPAVA
-571 AALGI
+571 TALGI
-576 RLNRAQLAILLLV
+576 HLGRAQLTILLLV
-589 AVLTASATLV
+589 AVLTASATMV
-599 VGPLSFVGLL
+599 IGPLSFAGLL
-609 APHMAKL
+609 APHLARL

-630 VSGALLMVSADWIGQ
+630 GCGALLMVSADWIGQ

>member
-1 MNQIFPSP
+1 MNAVLPSTL
-9 LRLPVSLLLG
+9 LRPGLCLLL
-19 LTLALAGWELAG
+19 LTFSLAGWELAH
-31 QLSVARWLAT
+31 QLPGSLWWQALFSPQLDDAR
-41 LLSPDLTDTSQA
+41 QA
-53 VVHFSW
+53 VIHFSW

-99 AQLALMMV
+99 AQLALMVV
-107 TLFAPSWLLL
+107 TLFAPSWLLI

-124 AGGCLAMGLVFALAW
+124 AGGSLAMGLVFALAW
-139 RHQLNPV
+139 RRQLNPV

-158 LAAISMGLLL
+158 LAAISLGLLL

-183 SLVQNSWSGVSYLL
+183 SLAQTSWSGVGYLL
-197 PRLLLAVVLAAVLVR
+197 PRLLVAAVLAAVLAR
-212 PLAVLELDDASA
+212 PLAVLELDDVSA
-224 RSLGVSLQHLRF
+224 RSLGVSLKHLRF

-255 IGFIGLAAPALVRL
+255 IGFIGLAAPVMVRM
-269 LGVRKLA
+269 LGVRRLG
-276 LRLLWAPLLGALLL
+276 LRLLWAPVLGALLL
-290 AATDLLLQSLSR
+290 AATDLLLQSLTR
-302 SGSVLIPTGAM
+302 FWPVLIPTGAM

-323 WLIPRLGIKSGTP
+323 WLIPRLTLKSAP
-336 KANAALLVARH
+336 RAAAGLVVARH
-347 PAPARLVGLML
+347 PAPGRFIALLG
-358 MGLVVAVMASLLF
+358 MGLLVAILASLLF
-371 GQGIDGWHWP
+371 GQGMHGWGWP
-381 SWLRWQAQLEWRLP
+381 SWLRWEAQLEWRLP
-395 RTLAAGAAGM
+395 RTLAAGAAGV
-405 LLALAGTLLQRVSS
+405 LLALAGTLLQRVSN

-444 LPALPLPMMLAGGL
+444 LPTLPLPMMLLGGL
-458 LGAFGCLLLLLLV
+458 VGAFGCLLLLVLI
-471 NRSHGFQPERL
+471 NRKHGFQPERI
-482 LVNRSH
+482 
-488 GFQPERLLL
+488 LL

-527 MSGSTYYVTLPI
+527 MSGSTYYVTQPV
-539 AGGLVVLA
+539 AWTLA
-547 LTLLAACLL
+547 LLALLMLGACLL
-556 LSRWLDLLPMGPAVA
+556 VSRWLDLMPMGPAVA
-571 AALGI
+571 TALGI
-576 RLNRAQLAILLLV
+576 RLSRAQLIILLLV
-589 AVLTASATLV
+589 AVLTASATMV
-599 VGPLSFVGLL
+599 IGPLSFAGLL
-609 APHMAKL
+609 APHMARL

-630 VSGALLMVSADWIGQ
+630 GCGALLMVSADWVGQ
-645 QILFPQEV
+645 QVLFPQEV

>member
-1 MNQIFPSP
+1 MSSSLSSP
-9 LRLPVSLLLG
+9 LLRPGLCLLVLTLG
-19 LTLALAGWELAG
+19 LACAELAR
-31 QLSVARWLAT
+31 QLPGALWWQALFSPELDDAR
-41 LLSPDLTDTSQA
+41 QA

-107 TLFAPSWLLL
+107 TLLAPSWLLI

-124 AGGCLAMGLVFALAW
+124 AGGSLAMGLVFALAW
-139 RHQLNPV
+139 RRQLNPV

-183 SLVQNSWSGVSYLL
+183 SLAQNSWSGVGYLL
-197 PRLLLAVVLAAVLVR
+197 PRLLLAAMLAAVLVR

-224 RSLGVSLQHLRF
+224 RSLGVSLKHLRF
-236 AGLGLAVFVT
+236 AGLGLAVFIT

-255 IGFIGLAAPALVRL
+255 IGFIGLAAPAMVRL

-276 LRLLWAPLLGALLL
+276 QRLLWAPILGALLL
-290 AATDLLLQSLSR
+290 AATDLLLQTLSR
-302 SGSVLIPTGAM
+302 FWPVLIPTGAM

-323 WLIPRLGIKSGTP
+323 WLIPRLGIKQSAP
-336 KANAALLVARH
+336 KANSSLQLARH
-347 PAPARLVGLML
+347 PAPTRLVGLMVL
-358 MGLVVAVMASLLF
+358 GLAAAVIASLLF
-371 GQGIDGWHWP
+371 GQGMDGWGWP

-395 RTLAAGAAGM
+395 RTLAAGAAGV
-405 LLALAGTLLQRVSS
+405 LLALAGTLLQRVSN

-431 GGTFMGVIATALL
+431 GGTFMGVIAAALL
-444 LPALPLPMMLAGGL
+444 LPALPLPMLLLGGL
-458 LGAFGCLLLLLLV
+458 VGAFACLLLLVLI
-471 NRSHGFQPERL
+471 NRRNGFQPERI
-482 LVNRSH
+482 
-488 GFQPERLLL
+488 LL

-527 MSGSTYYVTLPI
+527 MSGSTYYVTQPVAL
-539 AGGLVVLA
+539 ALVVLA
-547 LTLLAACLL
+547 LLMLAACLL
-556 LSRWLDLLPMGPAVA
+556 VSRWLDLMPMGPAVA
-571 AALGI
+571 TALGI
-576 RLNRAQLAILLLV
+576 HLGRAQLTILLLV
-589 AVLTASATLV
+589 AVLTASATMV
-599 VGPLSFVGLL
+599 IGPLSFAGLL
-609 APHMAKL
+609 APHLARL

-630 VSGALLMVSADWIGQ
+630 GCGALLMVSADWIGQ

>member
-1 MNQIFPSP
+1 MSSSLSSP
-9 LRLPVSLLLG
+9 LLRPGLCLLVLTLG
-19 LTLALAGWELAG
+19 LACAELAR
-31 QLSVARWLAT
+31 QLPGALWWQALFSPELDDAR
-41 LLSPDLTDTSQA
+41 QA

-107 TLFAPSWLLL
+107 TLLAPSWLLI

-124 AGGCLAMGLVFALAW
+124 AGGSLAMGLVFALAW
-139 RHQLNPV
+139 RRQLNPV

-183 SLVQNSWSGVSYLL
+183 SLAQNSWSGVGYLL
-197 PRLLLAVVLAAVLVR
+197 PRLLLAAMLAVVLVR

-224 RSLGVSLQHLRF
+224 RSLGVSLKHLRL

-255 IGFIGLAAPALVRL
+255 IGFIGLAAPAMVRL

-276 LRLLWAPLLGALLL
+276 QRLLWAPILGALLL
-290 AATDLLLQSLSR
+290 AATDLLLQTLSR
-302 SGSVLIPTGAM
+302 FWPVLIPTGAM

-323 WLIPRLGIKSGTP
+323 WLIPRLGIKQSAP
-336 KANAALLVARH
+336 KANSSLQLARH
-347 PAPARLVGLML
+347 PAPTRLVGLMVL
-358 MGLVVAVMASLLF
+358 GLAAAVIASLLF
-371 GQGIDGWHWP
+371 GQGMGGWGWP

-395 RTLAAGAAGM
+395 RTLAAGAAGV
-405 LLALAGTLLQRVSS
+405 LLALAGTLLQRVSN

-431 GGTFMGVIATALL
+431 GGTFMGVIAAALL
-444 LPALPLPMMLAGGL
+444 LPALPLPMMLLGGL
-458 LGAFGCLLLLLLV
+458 VGAFACLLLLVLI
-471 NRSHGFQPERL
+471 NRRNGFQPERI
-482 LVNRSH
+482 
-488 GFQPERLLL
+488 LL

-527 MSGSTYYVTLPI
+527 MSGSTYYVTQPVAL
-539 AGGLVVLA
+539 ALVVLA
-547 LTLLAACLL
+547 LLMLAACLL
-556 LSRWLDLLPMGPAVA
+556 VSRWLDLMPMGPAVA
-571 AALGI
+571 TALGI
-576 RLNRAQLAILLLV
+576 HLGRAQLTILLLV
-589 AVLTASATLV
+589 AVLTASATMV
-599 VGPLSFVGLL
+599 IGPLSFAGLL
-609 APHMAKL
+609 APHLARL

-630 VSGALLMVSADWIGQ
+630 GCGALLMVSADWIGQ

>member
-1 MNQIFPSP
+1 MSSSLSSP
-9 LRLPVSLLLG
+9 LLRPGLCLLVLTLG
-19 LTLALAGWELAG
+19 LACAELAR
-31 QLSVARWLAT
+31 QLPGALWWQALFSPELDDAR
-41 LLSPDLTDTSQA
+41 QA

-107 TLFAPSWLLL
+107 TLLAPSWLLI

-124 AGGCLAMGLVFALAW
+124 AGGSLAMGLVFALAW
-139 RHQLNPV
+139 RRQLNPV

-183 SLVQNSWSGVSYLL
+183 SLAQNSWSGVGYLL
-197 PRLLLAVVLAAVLVR
+197 PRLLLAAMLAAVLVR

-224 RSLGVSLQHLRF
+224 RSLGVSLKHLRF
-236 AGLGLAVFVT
+236 AGLGLAVFIT

-255 IGFIGLAAPALVRL
+255 IGFIGLAAPAMVRL

-276 LRLLWAPLLGALLL
+276 QRLLWAPILGALLL
-290 AATDLLLQSLSR
+290 AATDLLLQTLSR
-302 SGSVLIPTGAM
+302 FWPVLIPTGAM

-323 WLIPRLGIKSGTP
+323 WLIPRLGIKQSAP
-336 KANAALLVARH
+336 KANSSLLLARH
-347 PAPARLVGLML
+347 PAPTRLVGLMVL
-358 MGLVVAVMASLLF
+358 GLAAAVIASLLF
-371 GQGIDGWHWP
+371 GQGMGGWGWP

-395 RTLAAGAAGM
+395 RTLAAGAAGV
-405 LLALAGTLLQRVSS
+405 LLALAGTLLQRVSN

-431 GGTFMGVIATALL
+431 SGTFMGVIAAALL
-444 LPALPLPMMLAGGL
+444 LPALPLPMMLLGGL
-458 LGAFGCLLLLLLV
+458 VGAFACLLLLVLI
-471 NRSHGFQPERL
+471 NRRNGFQPERI
-482 LVNRSH
+482 
-488 GFQPERLLL
+488 LL

-527 MSGSTYYVTLPI
+527 MSGSTYYVTQPVAL
-539 AGGLVVLA
+539 ALVVLA
-547 LTLLAACLL
+547 LLMLAACLL
-556 LSRWLDLLPMGPAVA
+556 ASRWLDLMPMGPAVA
-571 AALGI
+571 TALGI
-576 RLNRAQLAILLLV
+576 HLGRAQLTILLLV
-589 AVLTASATLV
+589 AVLTASATMV
-599 VGPLSFVGLL
+599 IGPLSFAGLL
-609 APHMAKL
+609 APHLARL

-630 VSGALLMVSADWIGQ
+630 GCGALLMVSADWIGQ

>member
-1 MNQIFPSP
+1 MSSSLSSP
-9 LRLPVSLLLG
+9 LLRPGLCLLVLTLG
-19 LTLALAGWELAG
+19 LACAELAR
-31 QLSVARWLAT
+31 QLPGALWWQALFSPELDDAR
-41 LLSPDLTDTSQA
+41 QA

-107 TLFAPSWLLL
+107 TLLAPSWLLI
-117 GREWIAM
+117 GREWVAM
-124 AGGCLAMGLVFALAW
+124 AGGSLAMGLVFALAW
-139 RHQLNPV
+139 RRQLNPV

-183 SLVQNSWSGVSYLL
+183 SLAQNSWSGVGYLL
-197 PRLLLAVVLAAVLVR
+197 PRLLLAAMLAVVLVR

-224 RSLGVSLQHLRF
+224 RSLGVSLKHLRF
-236 AGLGLAVFVT
+236 AGLGLAVFIT

-255 IGFIGLAAPALVRL
+255 IGFIGLAAPAMVRL

-276 LRLLWAPLLGALLL
+276 QRLLWAPILGALLL
-290 AATDLLLQSLSR
+290 AATDLLLQTLSR
-302 SGSVLIPTGAM
+302 FWPVLIPTGAM

-323 WLIPRLGIKSGTP
+323 WLIPRLGIKQSAP
-336 KANAALLVARH
+336 KANSSLQLARH
-347 PAPARLVGLML
+347 PAPTRLVGLMVL
-358 MGLVVAVMASLLF
+358 GLAAAVIASLLF
-371 GQGIDGWHWP
+371 GQGMDGWGWP

-395 RTLAAGAAGM
+395 RTLAAGAAGV
-405 LLALAGTLLQRVSS
+405 LLALAGTLLQRASN

-431 GGTFMGVIATALL
+431 GGTFMGVIAAALL
-444 LPALPLPMMLAGGL
+444 LPALPLPMMLLGGL
-458 LGAFGCLLLLLLV
+458 VGAFACLLLLVLI
-471 NRSHGFQPERL
+471 NRRNGFQPERI
-482 LVNRSH
+482 
-488 GFQPERLLL
+488 LL

-506 EPLQAIALANGD
+506 EPLQAIALVNGD

-527 MSGSTYYVTLPI
+527 MSGSTYYVTQPVAL
-539 AGGLVVLA
+539 ALVVLA
-547 LTLLAACLL
+547 LLMLAACLL
-556 LSRWLDLLPMGPAVA
+556 VSRWLDLMPMGPAVA
-571 AALGI
+571 TALGI
-576 RLNRAQLAILLLV
+576 HLGRAQLTILLLV
-589 AVLTASATLV
+589 AVLTASATMV
-599 VGPLSFVGLL
+599 IGPLSFAGLL
-609 APHMAKL
+609 APHLARL

-630 VSGALLMVSADWIGQ
+630 GCGALLMVSADWIGQ

>member
-1 MNQIFPSP
+1 MSSSLSSP
-9 LRLPVSLLLG
+9 LLRPGLCLLVLTLG
-19 LTLALAGWELAG
+19 LACAELAR
-31 QLSVARWLAT
+31 QLPGALWWQALFSPELDDAR
-41 LLSPDLTDTSQA
+41 QA

-107 TLFAPSWLLL
+107 TLLAPSWLLI

-124 AGGCLAMGLVFALAW
+124 AGGSLAMGLVFALAW
-139 RHQLNPV
+139 RRQLNPV

-183 SLVQNSWSGVSYLL
+183 SLAQNSWSGVGYLL
-197 PRLLLAVVLAAVLVR
+197 PRLLLAAMLAVVLVR

-224 RSLGVSLQHLRF
+224 RSLGVSLKHLRF
-236 AGLGLAVFVT
+236 AGLGLAVFIT

-255 IGFIGLAAPALVRL
+255 IGFIGLAAPAMVRL

-276 LRLLWAPLLGALLL
+276 QRLLWAPILGALLL
-290 AATDLLLQSLSR
+290 AATDLLLQTLSR
-302 SGSVLIPTGAM
+302 FWPVLIPTGAM

-323 WLIPRLGIKSGTP
+323 WLIPRLGIKQSAP
-336 KANAALLVARH
+336 KANSSLQLARH
-347 PAPARLVGLML
+347 PAPTRLVGLMVL
-358 MGLVVAVMASLLF
+358 GLAAAVIASLLF
-371 GQGIDGWHWP
+371 GQGMGGWGWP

-395 RTLAAGAAGM
+395 RTLAAGAAGV
-405 LLALAGTLLQRVSS
+405 LLALAGTLLQRVSN

-431 GGTFMGVIATALL
+431 GGTFMGVIAAALL
-444 LPALPLPMMLAGGL
+444 LPALPLPMMLLGGL
-458 LGAFGCLLLLLLV
+458 VGAFACLLLLVLI
-471 NRSHGFQPERL
+471 NRRNGFQPERI
-482 LVNRSH
+482 
-488 GFQPERLLL
+488 LL
-497 SGIAITALF
+497 SGIAITELF

-527 MSGSTYYVTLPI
+527 MSGSTYYVTQPVAL
-539 AGGLVVLA
+539 ALVVLA
-547 LTLLAACLL
+547 LLMLAACLL
-556 LSRWLDLLPMGPAVA
+556 VSRWLDLMPMGPAVA
-571 AALGI
+571 TALGI
-576 RLNRAQLAILLLV
+576 HLGRAQLTILLLV
-589 AVLTASATLV
+589 AVLTASATMV
-599 VGPLSFVGLL
+599 IGPLSFAGLL
-609 APHMAKL
+609 APHLARL

-630 VSGALLMVSADWIGQ
+630 GCGALLMVSADWIGQ

>member
-1 MNQIFPSP
+1 MSSSLSSP
-9 LRLPVSLLLG
+9 LLRPGLCLLVLTLG
-19 LTLALAGWELAG
+19 LACAELAR
-31 QLSVARWLAT
+31 QLPGALWWQALFSPELDDAR
-41 LLSPDLTDTSQA
+41 QA

-107 TLFAPSWLLL
+107 TLLAPSWLLI

-124 AGGCLAMGLVFALAW
+124 AGGSLAMGLVFALAW
-139 RHQLNPV
+139 RRQLNPV

-183 SLVQNSWSGVSYLL
+183 SLAQNSWSGVGYLL
-197 PRLLLAVVLAAVLVR
+197 PRLLLAAMLAVVLVR

-224 RSLGVSLQHLRF
+224 RSLGVSLKHLRL

-255 IGFIGLAAPALVRL
+255 IGFIGLAAPAMVRL

-276 LRLLWAPLLGALLL
+276 QRLLWAPILGALLL
-290 AATDLLLQSLSR
+290 AATDLLLQTLSR
-302 SGSVLIPTGAM
+302 FWPVLIPTGAM

-323 WLIPRLGIKSGTP
+323 WLIPRLGIKQSSP
-336 KANAALLVARH
+336 KANSSLQLARH
-347 PAPARLVGLML
+347 PAPSRLVGLMVL
-358 MGLVVAVMASLLF
+358 GLAAAVSASLLF
-371 GQGIDGWHWP
+371 GQGMDGWGWP

-395 RTLAAGAAGM
+395 RTLAAGAAGV
-405 LLALAGTLLQRVSS
+405 LLALAGTLLQRVSN

-431 GGTFMGVIATALL
+431 GGTFMGVIAAALL
-444 LPALPLPMMLAGGL
+444 LPALPLPMMLLGGL
-458 LGAFGCLLLLLLV
+458 VGAFACLLLLVLI
-471 NRSHGFQPERL
+471 NRRNGFQPERI
-482 LVNRSH
+482 
-488 GFQPERLLL
+488 LL

-527 MSGSTYYVTLPI
+527 MSGSTYYVTQPVAL
-539 AGGLVVLA
+539 ALVVLA
-547 LTLLAACLL
+547 LLMLAACLL
-556 LSRWLDLLPMGPAVA
+556 VSRWLDLMPMGPAVA
-571 AALGI
+571 TALGI
-576 RLNRAQLAILLLV
+576 HLGRAQLTILLLV
-589 AVLTASATLV
+589 AVLTASATMV
-599 VGPLSFVGLL
+599 IGPLSFAGLL
-609 APHMAKL
+609 APHLARL

-630 VSGALLMVSADWIGQ
+630 GCGALLMVSADWIGQ

>member
-1 MNQIFPSP
+1 MSSSLSSP
-9 LRLPVSLLLG
+9 LLRPGLCLLVLTLG
-19 LTLALAGWELAG
+19 LACAELAR
-31 QLSVARWLAT
+31 QLPGALWWQALFSPELDDAR
-41 LLSPDLTDTSQA
+41 QA

-84 RNPLASPTTLGVASG
+84 RNPMASPTTLGVASG

-107 TLFAPSWLLL
+107 TLLAPSWLLI

-124 AGGCLAMGLVFALAW
+124 AGGSLAMGLVFALAW
-139 RHQLNPV
+139 RRQLNPV

-183 SLVQNSWSGVSYLL
+183 SLAQNSWSGVGYLL
-197 PRLLLAVVLAAVLVR
+197 PRLLLAAMLAAVLVR

-224 RSLGVSLQHLRF
+224 RSLGVSLKHLRF
-236 AGLGLAVFVT
+236 AGLGLAVFIT

-255 IGFIGLAAPALVRL
+255 IGFIGLAAPAMVRL

-276 LRLLWAPLLGALLL
+276 QRLLWAPILGALLL
-290 AATDLLLQSLSR
+290 AATDLLLQTLSR
-302 SGSVLIPTGAM
+302 FWPVLIPTGAM

-323 WLIPRLGIKSGTP
+323 WLIPRLGIKQSSP
-336 KANAALLVARH
+336 KANSSLQLARH
-347 PAPARLVGLML
+347 PAPTRLVGLMVL
-358 MGLVVAVMASLLF
+358 GLAAAVIASLLF
-371 GQGIDGWHWP
+371 EQGMGGWGWP

-395 RTLAAGAAGM
+395 RTLAAGAAGV
-405 LLALAGTLLQRVSS
+405 LLALAGTLLQRVSN

-431 GGTFMGVIATALL
+431 GGTFMGVIAAALL
-444 LPALPLPMMLAGGL
+444 LPALPLPMMLLGGL
-458 LGAFGCLLLLLLV
+458 VGAFACLLLLVLI
-471 NRSHGFQPERL
+471 NRRNGFQPERI
-482 LVNRSH
+482 
-488 GFQPERLLL
+488 LL

-527 MSGSTYYVTLPI
+527 MSGSTYYVTQPVAL
-539 AGGLVVLA
+539 ALVVLA
-547 LTLLAACLL
+547 LLMLAACLL
-556 LSRWLDLLPMGPAVA
+556 VSRWLDLMPMGPAVA
-571 AALGI
+571 TALGI
-576 RLNRAQLAILLLV
+576 HLGRAQLTILLLV
-589 AVLTASATLV
+589 AVLTASATMV
-599 VGPLSFVGLL
+599 IGPLSFAGLL
-609 APHMAKL
+609 APHLARL

-630 VSGALLMVSADWIGQ
+630 GCGALLMVSADWIGQ

>member
-1 MNQIFPSP
+1 MKRLLTSP
-9 LRLPVSLLLG
+9 LLRPVSILLG
-19 LTLALAGWELAG
+19 LTLLLAYWELAR
-31 QLSVARWLAT
+31 QLPAALWWQSLFAPNLDDV
-41 LLSPDLTDTSQA
+41 SQA

-59 LPRLAICLLA
+59 LPRLAVTLLA

-124 AGGCLAMGLVFALAW
+124 AGGSLAMALVFALAW
-139 RHQLNPV
+139 RRQLNPV

-197 PRLLLAVVLAAVLVR
+197 PRLLAAALLAAVLVR

-255 IGFIGLAAPALVRL
+255 IGFIGLAAPAMVRL
-269 LGVRKLA
+269 LGIRQLGQ
-276 LRLLWAPLLGALLL
+276 RLLWAPILGALLL

-302 SGSVLIPTGAM
+302 FWPVLIPTGAM

-323 WLIPRLGIKSGTP
+323 WLIPRLGIKSGAP
-336 KANAALLVARH
+336 KANAGLLVARH
-347 PAPARLVGLML
+347 LAPARLIGLLLVGLL
-358 MGLVVAVMASLLF
+358 LAVVVSLLF
-371 GQGIDGWHWP
+371 GQGMTGWSWP

-395 RTLAAGAAGM
+395 RTVAAGAAGV
-405 LLALAGTLLQRVSS
+405 LLALAGTLLQRVSN

-444 LPALPLPMMLAGGL
+444 LPALPLPLMLVGGL
-458 LGAFGCLLLLLLV
+458 LGAFGCLLLLVLV
-471 NRSHGFQPERL
+471 NRKHGFQPERI
-482 LVNRSH
+482 
-488 GFQPERLLL
+488 LL

-527 MSGSTYYVTLPI
+527 MSGSTYYVTLPV
-539 AGGLVVLA
+539 AYGLVGLA
-547 LTLLAACLL
+547 LLMLAACLL
-556 LSRWLDLLPMGPAVA
+556 VSRWLDLLPMGAAVA
-571 AALGI
+571 TALGI

-630 VSGALLMVSADWIGQ
+630 ASGALLMVSADWVGQ

>member
-1 MNQIFPSP
+1 MSSSLSSP
-9 LRLPVSLLLG
+9 LLRPGLCLLVLTLG
-19 LTLALAGWELAG
+19 LACAELAR
-31 QLSVARWLAT
+31 QLPGALWWQALFSPELDDAR
-41 LLSPDLTDTSQA
+41 QA

-107 TLFAPSWLLL
+107 TLLAPSWLLI
-117 GREWIAM
+117 GRECVAM
-124 AGGCLAMGLVFALAW
+124 AGGSLAMGLVFALAW
-139 RHQLNPV
+139 RRQLNPV

-183 SLVQNSWSGVSYLL
+183 SLAQNSWSGVGYLL
-197 PRLLLAVVLAAVLVR
+197 PRLLLAAMLAAVLVR

-224 RSLGVSLQHLRF
+224 RSLGVSLKHLRF
-236 AGLGLAVFVT
+236 AGLGLAVFIT

-255 IGFIGLAAPALVRL
+255 IGFIGLAAPAMVRL

-276 LRLLWAPLLGALLL
+276 QRLLWAPILGALLL
-290 AATDLLLQSLSR
+290 AATDLLLQTLSR
-302 SGSVLIPTGAM
+302 FWPVLIPTGAM

-323 WLIPRLGIKSGTP
+323 WLIPRLGIKQSAP
-336 KANAALLVARH
+336 KANSSLQLARH
-347 PAPARLVGLML
+347 PAPTRLVGLMVL
-358 MGLVVAVMASLLF
+358 GLAAAVIASLLF
-371 GQGIDGWHWP
+371 GQGMGGWGWP

-395 RTLAAGAAGM
+395 RTLAAGAAGV
-405 LLALAGTLLQRVSS
+405 LLALAGTLLQRVSN

-431 GGTFMGVIATALL
+431 GGTFMGVIAAALL
-444 LPALPLPMMLAGGL
+444 LPALPLPMMLLGGL
-458 LGAFGCLLLLLLV
+458 VGAFACLLLLVLI
-471 NRSHGFQPERL
+471 NRRNGFQPERI
-482 LVNRSH
+482 
-488 GFQPERLLL
+488 LL

-527 MSGSTYYVTLPI
+527 MSGSTYYVTQPVAL
-539 AGGLVVLA
+539 ALVVLA
-547 LTLLAACLL
+547 LLMLAACLL
-556 LSRWLDLLPMGPAVA
+556 VSRWLDLMPMGPAVA
-571 AALGI
+571 TALGI
-576 RLNRAQLAILLLV
+576 HLGRAQLTILLLV
-589 AVLTASATLV
+589 AVLTASATMV
-599 VGPLSFVGLL
+599 IGPLSFAGLL
-609 APHMAKL
+609 APHLARL

-630 VSGALLMVSADWIGQ
+630 GCGALLMVSADWIGQ

>member
-1 MNQIFPSP
+1 MSSSLSSP
-9 LRLPVSLLLG
+9 LLRPGLCLLVLTLG
-19 LTLALAGWELAG
+19 LACAELAR
-31 QLSVARWLAT
+31 QLPGALWWQALFSPELDDAR
-41 LLSPDLTDTSQA
+41 QA

-107 TLFAPSWLLL
+107 TLLAPSWLLI

-124 AGGCLAMGLVFALAW
+124 AGGSLAMGLVFALAW
-139 RHQLNPV
+139 RRQLNPV

-183 SLVQNSWSGVSYLL
+183 SLAQNSWSGVGYLL
-197 PRLLLAVVLAAVLVR
+197 PRLLLAAMLAAVLVR

-224 RSLGVSLQHLRF
+224 RSLGVSLKHLRF
-236 AGLGLAVFVT
+236 AGLGLAVFIT

-255 IGFIGLAAPALVRL
+255 IGFIGLAAPAMVRL

-276 LRLLWAPLLGALLL
+276 QRLLWALILGALLL
-290 AATDLLLQSLSR
+290 AATDLLLQTLSR
-302 SGSVLIPTGAM
+302 FWPVLIPTGAM

-323 WLIPRLGIKSGTP
+323 WLIPRLGFKQSSP
-336 KANAALLVARH
+336 KANSSLQLARH
-347 PAPARLVGLML
+347 PAPTRLVGLMVL
-358 MGLVVAVMASLLF
+358 GLAAAVIASLLF
-371 GQGIDGWHWP
+371 GQGMGGWGWP

-395 RTLAAGAAGM
+395 RTLAAGAAGV
-405 LLALAGTLLQRVSS
+405 LLALAGTLLQRVSN

-431 GGTFMGVIATALL
+431 GGTFMGVIAAALL
-444 LPALPLPMMLAGGL
+444 LPALPLPMMLLGGL
-458 LGAFGCLLLLLLV
+458 VGAFACLLLLVLI
-471 NRSHGFQPERL
+471 NRRNGFQPERI
-482 LVNRSH
+482 
-488 GFQPERLLL
+488 LL

-527 MSGSTYYVTLPI
+527 MSGSTYYVTQPVAL
-539 AGGLVVLA
+539 ALVVLA
-547 LTLLAACLL
+547 LLMLAACLL
-556 LSRWLDLLPMGPAVA
+556 ASRWLDLMPMGPAVA
-571 AALGI
+571 TALGI
-576 RLNRAQLAILLLV
+576 RLSRAQLTILLLV
-589 AVLTASATLV
+589 AVLTASATMV
-599 VGPLSFVGLL
+599 IGPLSFAGLL
-609 APHMAKL
+609 APHLARL

-630 VSGALLMVSADWIGQ
+630 GCGALLMVSADWIGQ

>member
-1 MNQIFPSP
+1 MNH
-9 LRLPVSLLLG
+9 LLPASLLRPG
-19 LTLALAGWELAG
+19 LCLLLLTGVLAGWDLAH
-31 QLSVARWLAT
+31 QLPDAPWWQAIFSPNLDDAR
-41 LLSPDLTDTSQA
+41 QA
-53 VVHFSW
+53 VIHFSW
-59 LPRLAICLLA
+59 LPRLVVCLLA

-107 TLFAPSWLLL
+107 TLFAPSWLLI

-124 AGGCLAMGLVFALAW
+124 AGGSLAMALVFALAW
-139 RHQLNPV
+139 RRQLNPV

-183 SLVQNSWSGVSYLL
+183 SLAQNSWSGVLYLL
-197 PRLLLAVVLAAVLVR
+197 PRLLVAVVLAALLVR

-224 RSLGVSLQHLRF
+224 RSLGVSLKQLRF

-255 IGFIGLAAPALVRL
+255 IGFIGLAAPVMVRM
-269 LGVRKLA
+269 LGVRQLG
-276 LRLLWAPLLGALLL
+276 LRLLWAPVLGALLL
-290 AATDLLLQSLSR
+290 AATDLLLQSLTR
-302 SGSVLIPTGAM
+302 FWPVLIPTGAM

-323 WLIPRLGIKSGTP
+323 WLIPRLSFKATP
-336 KANAALLVARH
+336 RATVGLVVARH
-347 PAPARLVGLML
+347 PAPARFIAILVA
-358 MGLVVAVMASLLF
+358 GLVVVMLASLLF
-371 GQGIDGWHWP
+371 GQGMNGWGWP
-381 SWLRWQAQLEWRLP
+381 SWFRWQAELEWRLP
-395 RTLAAGAAGM
+395 RTLAAGAAGV
-405 LLALAGTLLQRVSS
+405 LLALAGTLLQRVSN

-431 GGTFMGVIATALL
+431 GGTFMGVIAMALL
-444 LPALPLPMMLAGGL
+444 LPALPLPLMLLGGV
-458 LGAFGCLLLLLLV
+458 LGAFVCLLLLVLI
-471 NRSHGFQPERL
+471 NRKNGFQPERI
-482 LVNRSH
+482 
-488 GFQPERLLL
+488 LL

-527 MSGSTYYVTLPI
+527 MSGSTYYVTPPV
-539 AGGLVVLA
+539 AYGLTGLA
-547 LTLLAACLL
+547 LLMLAACLL
-556 LSRWLDLLPMGPAVA
+556 VSRWLDLMPMGPAVA
-571 AALGI
+571 TALGI
-576 RLNRAQLAILLLV
+576 RLNRAQLIILLLV
-589 AVLTASATLV
+589 AVLTASATMV
-599 VGPLSFVGLL
+599 IGPLSFAGLL

-630 VSGALLMVSADWIGQ
+630 GCGALLMVLADWVGQ

>member
-1 MNQIFPSP
+1 MKHIFPSP
-9 LRLPVSLLLG
+9 LLRPALILLG
-19 LTLALAGWELAG
+19 LTLSLACWELAR
-31 QLSVARWLAT
+31 QLPGVLWWQTLFAPNLDDAR
-41 LLSPDLTDTSQA
+41 QA

-59 LPRLAICLLA
+59 LPRLTVTLLA

-99 AQLALMMV
+99 AQLALMVV

-124 AGGCLAMGLVFALAW
+124 AGGSLAMALVFALAW
-139 RHQLNPV
+139 RRQLNPV

-183 SLVQNSWSGVSYLL
+183 SLAQNSWSGVHYLL
-197 PRLLLAVVLAAVLVR
+197 PRLLVAGGLAAALVR

-224 RSLGVSLQHLRF
+224 RSLGVSLQHLRL

-255 IGFIGLAAPALVRL
+255 IGFIGLAAPAMVRL
-269 LGVRKLA
+269 LGIRQLGQ
-276 LRLLWAPLLGALLL
+276 RLLWAPVLGALLL
-290 AATDLLLQSLSR
+290 AATDLLLQSVSR
-302 SGSVLIPTGAM
+302 FWPMLIPTGAM

-323 WLIPRLGIKSGTP
+323 WLIPRLSLKSGTP
-336 KANAALLVARH
+336 KASTGLLVARH
-347 PAPARLVGLML
+347 PAPTRLITLLLLGL
-358 MGLVVAVMASLLF
+358 GLAIIGSLLF
-371 GQGIDGWHWP
+371 GQGMHGWSWP

-395 RTLAAGAAGM
+395 RTLAAGAAGI
-405 LLALAGTLLQRVSS
+405 LLALAGTLLQRVSN

-444 LPALPLPMMLAGGL
+444 LPALPLPMMLLGGL
-458 LGAFGCLLLLLLV
+458 IGAFGCLLLLVLV
-471 NRSHGFQPERL
+471 NRKHGFQPERI
-482 LVNRSH
+482 
-488 GFQPERLLL
+488 LL

-518 LRVQQLLSW
+518 MRVQQLLSW
-527 MSGSTYYVTLPI
+527 MSGSTYYVTLPV
-539 AGGLVVLA
+539 AYGLVALAVLM
-547 LTLLAACLL
+547 LAACLL
-556 LSRWLDLLPMGPAVA
+556 ISRWLDLLPMGPALA
-571 AALGI
+571 TALGI

-630 VSGALLMVSADWIGQ
+630 ASGALLMVSADWIGQ
-645 QILFPQEV
+645 QILFPQDV

>member
-1 MNQIFPSP
+1 MRSSLSSP
-9 LRLPVSLLLG
+9 LLRPGLCLLVLTLG
-19 LTLALAGWELAG
+19 LACTELAR
-31 QLSVARWLAT
+31 QLPGALWWQALFSPELDDAR
-41 LLSPDLTDTSQA
+41 QA

-107 TLFAPSWLLL
+107 TLLAPSWLLI

-124 AGGCLAMGLVFALAW
+124 AGGSLAMGLVFALAW
-139 RHQLNPV
+139 RRQLNPV

-183 SLVQNSWSGVSYLL
+183 SLAQNSWSGVGYLL
-197 PRLLLAVVLAAVLVR
+197 PRLLLAAMLAAVLVR

-224 RSLGVSLQHLRF
+224 RSLGVSLKHLRL

-255 IGFIGLAAPALVRL
+255 IGFIGLAAPAMVRL

-276 LRLLWAPLLGALLL
+276 QRLLWAPILGALLL
-290 AATDLLLQSLSR
+290 AATDLLLQTLSR
-302 SGSVLIPTGAM
+302 FWPVLIPTGAM

-323 WLIPRLGIKSGTP
+323 WLIPRLGIKQSAP
-336 KANAALLVARH
+336 KANSSLQLARH
-347 PAPARLVGLML
+347 PAPTRLVGLMVL
-358 MGLVVAVMASLLF
+358 GLAAAVIASLLF
-371 GQGIDGWHWP
+371 GQGMGGWGWP

-395 RTLAAGAAGM
+395 RTLAAGAAGV
-405 LLALAGTLLQRVSS
+405 LLALAGTLLQRVSN

-431 GGTFMGVIATALL
+431 GGTFMGVIAAALL
-444 LPALPLPMMLAGGL
+444 LPALPLPMMLLGGL
-458 LGAFGCLLLLLLV
+458 VGAFACLLLLVLI
-471 NRSHGFQPERL
+471 NRRNGFQPERI
-482 LVNRSH
+482 
-488 GFQPERLLL
+488 LL

-527 MSGSTYYVTLPI
+527 MSGSTYYVTQPVAL
-539 AGGLVVLA
+539 ALVVLA
-547 LTLLAACLL
+547 LLMLAACLL
-556 LSRWLDLLPMGPAVA
+556 VSRWLDLMPMGPAVA
-571 AALGI
+571 TALGI
-576 RLNRAQLAILLLV
+576 HLGRAQLTILLLV
-589 AVLTASATLV
+589 AVLTASATMV
-599 VGPLSFVGLL
+599 IGPLSFAGLL
-609 APHMAKL
+609 APHLARL

-630 VSGALLMVSADWIGQ
+630 GCGALLMVSADWIGQ

>member
-1 MNQIFPSP
+1 MKHIFPSP
-9 LRLPVSLLLG
+9 LQRPTLILLG
-19 LTLALAGWELAG
+19 LTLSLACWELAR
-31 QLSVARWLAT
+31 QLPGALWWQTLFAPNLDDAR
-41 LLSPDLTDTSQA
+41 QA

-59 LPRLAICLLA
+59 LPRLTVTLLA

-124 AGGCLAMGLVFALAW
+124 AGGSLAMALVFALSW
-139 RHQLNPV
+139 RRQLNPV

-183 SLVQNSWSGVSYLL
+183 SLAQNSWSGVHYLL
-197 PRLLLAVVLAAVLVR
+197 PRLLVAGGLAAALVR

-224 RSLGVSLQHLRF
+224 RSLGVSLQHLRL

-255 IGFIGLAAPALVRL
+255 IGFIGLAAPAMVRL
-269 LGVRKLA
+269 LGIRQLGQ
-276 LRLLWAPLLGALLL
+276 RLLWAPVLGALLL
-290 AATDLLLQSLSR
+290 AATDLLLQSVSR
-302 SGSVLIPTGAM
+302 FWPMLIPTGAM

-323 WLIPRLGIKSGTP
+323 WLIPRLSLKSGTP
-336 KANAALLVARH
+336 KASTGLLVARH
-347 PAPARLVGLML
+347 PAPTRLITLLLLGL
-358 MGLVVAVMASLLF
+358 GLAIIGSLLF
-371 GQGIDGWHWP
+371 GQGMHGWSWP

-395 RTLAAGAAGM
+395 RTLAAGAAGV
-405 LLALAGTLLQRVSS
+405 LLALAGTLLQRVSN

-444 LPALPLPMMLAGGL
+444 LPALPLPMMLLGGL
-458 LGAFGCLLLLLLV
+458 IGAFGCLLLLVLV
-471 NRSHGFQPERL
+471 NRKHGFQPERI
-482 LVNRSH
+482 
-488 GFQPERLLL
+488 LL

-518 LRVQQLLSW
+518 MRVQQLLSW
-527 MSGSTYYVTLPI
+527 MSGSTYYVTLPV
-539 AGGLVVLA
+539 AYGLVALAVLM
-547 LTLLAACLL
+547 LAACLL
-556 LSRWLDLLPMGPAVA
+556 ISRWLDLLPMGPALA
-571 AALGI
+571 TALGI

-630 VSGALLMVSADWIGQ
+630 ASGALLMVSADWVGQ
-645 QILFPQEV
+645 QILFPQDV